1 MGAKGMKKLFSICMI
16 LVFFLIPLGPH
27 VALAEDTKTEEK
39 QEQKGARISEN
50 LFSGYTDGIYKDK
63 YYEIDTYQPKEEDK
77 NVFQKVGGY
86 LFGDDSVG
94 KDLQRMLYTTCQWFA
109 NMAFQLN
116 VILGQ
121 LTIFLV
127 DQALNLDIVD
137 TVADK
142 LGAAMQNIA
151 GIGKGGF
158 LSSGLFPAIIG
169 IACVLSACYA
179 GYIFFI
185 KRQPSKGLS
194 ELVKTVLVI
203 AFIVTYIG
211 NASTILKSANT
222 ISSEISVI
230 VLAKATGTVAGDPG
244 RSKADAIF
252 SVKKQI
258 WDLLVERPYLF
269 LQYGEDSKEK
279 LGTKRVDELLATAPG
294 KDRESKVQE
303 EIKKGNQM
311 MIVTSVGERLV
322 FTVMYYVVNTF
333 AGVPVIAFCLLIV
346 AFQLWFLVMSII
358 SPIVMAVALL
368 PGHRRV
374 IESWASQWIRPL
386 ALKIF
391 MSVMLVI
398 IFTVAELLYVL
409 PEAGVAGYVSTMI
422 FQILVFVLCYI
433 FRGNIVAAFSR
444 ARGVYETVTNI
455 SLMTENFVDKGKEY
469 AGNTMSYIGDKMGA
483 HFNSAAELAA
493 AGGQLENAGTDDEK
507 TKANPLVQANIPN
520 DLPNNQTE
528 QEKEEN
534 QKKGNLISLQDRD
547 KDGNSPQQEE
557 EGKEQTTPGEEE
569 APMQQDLISLDKEAL
584 EQEMEAQQ
592 EGTEVEESEMD
603 VQPELVSLEDEE
615 IPTGE
620 EIPADIEGY
629 EEIQPEV
636 PEQEVPLEDI
646 PTDIEVY
653 EEVQPEVPEQEVPL
667 EEVSS
672 DMEAYEEIQTEV
684 PEQEIPLEEVSSD
697 MEAYEEIQTEVP
709 TQELP
714 LEEMSPD
721 HETFEEIP
729 SDIPQQDIPTEEI
742 PMDISREEIQ
752 PEQDIS
758 TNIPQQEISTPIETE
773 ANEPLIPDTIRA
785 DVNEEGVI
793 VPHTP
798 ETTSADIPDAIPTEV
813 NEAGQIV
820 AKKPDIDVE
829 STVQVSNSSGSF
841 IPTESISTSDLAQ
854 VNEKE
859 VSTNEPIQ
867 ENAETIDTPDIQYG
881 AVAAGS
887 ENWMPSTDPQNLDNL
902 DDLDPLKK
910 DE

>member
-1 MGAKGMKKLFSICMI
+1 MKKLFSICMI
-16 LVFFLIPLGPH
+16 LVFFLLPLGPQ
-27 VALAEDTKTEEK
+27 VALAEDTKKEEK

-63 YYEIDTYQPKEEDK
+63 YYEIDTYQPKDDEK

-194 ELVKTVLVI
+194 ELVKTVFVI

-222 ISSEISVI
+222 ISSEISVT

-279 LGTKRVDELLATAPG
+279 LGAKRVDELLAKAPG
-294 KDRESKVQE
+294 KDRENKVQDE
-303 EIKKGNQM
+303 VKNGNQM
-311 MIVTSVGERLV
+311 MVISSVGERLV

-333 AGVPVIAFCLLIV
+333 AGVPVIAFGLLIV

-422 FQILVFVLCYI
+422 FQILVFVLCYL

-469 AGNTMSYIGDKMGA
+469 AGNTMSYIGDKMGM
-483 HFNSAAELAA
+483 HFNNAAELAA

-534 QKKGNLISLQDRD
+534 QKKGKLISLQDRN
-547 KDGNSPQQEE
+547 KQGNLPQQEE
-557 EGKEQTTPGEEE
+557 EGKEQTIPGEEE

-584 EQEMEAQQ
+584 EQEVEGHQ

-603 VQPELVSLEDEE
+603 VQPELVSLENEE

-620 EIPADIEGY
+620 EMPADIEGY

-636 PEQEVPLEDI
+636 PEQEI

-667 EEVSS
+667 EEVSTN
-672 DMEAYEEIQTEV
+672 MEAYEEIQTEAL
-684 PEQEIPLEEVSSD
+684 EQEIPLEEVSSD
-697 MEAYEEIQTEVP
+697 MEAYEEIQPEVP
-709 TQELP
+709 TQEIP
-714 LEEMSPD
+714 LEEVSPD

-752 PEQDIS
+752 PEQETS
-758 TNIPQQEISTPIETE
+758 THIPQQEISTPIETG

-798 ETTSADIPDAIPTEV
+798 ETTSANIPDAIPAEV
-813 NEAGQIV
+813 NESGEIV
-820 AKKPDIDVE
+820 AK
-829 STVQVSNSSGSF
+829 
-841 IPTESISTSDLAQ
+841 
-854 VNEKE
+854 
-859 VSTNEPIQ
+859 
-867 ENAETIDTPDIQYG
+867 
-881 AVAAGS
+881 
-887 ENWMPSTDPQNLDNL
+887 NLI
-902 DDLDPLKK
+902 
-910 DE
+910 

>member
-1 MGAKGMKKLFSICMI
+1 MKKLFSICMI
-16 LVFFLIPLGPH
+16 LAFFLLPLGPY

-94 KDLQRMLYTTCQWFA
+94 KDLQRMLYTTCQWLA

-211 NASTILKSANT
+211 NAGTILKSANT
-222 ISSEISVI
+222 ISSEISVT

-279 LGTKRVDELLATAPG
+279 LGAKRVDELLAKAPG
-294 KDRESKVQE
+294 EDRIKIVQKEVKDQ
-303 EIKKGNQM
+303 GNQM
-311 MIVTSVGERLV
+311 MVISSVGERLV

-422 FQILVFVLCYI
+422 FQILVFVLCYL
-433 FRGNIVAAFSR
+433 FRDNIAAAFKR
-444 ARGVYETVTNI
+444 VKGVYKTVTDI
-455 SLMTENFVDKGKEY
+455 TLMTENVVDKGKEY
-469 AGNTMSYIGDKMGA
+469 AGNTISYIGDKMGA

-507 TKANPLVQANIPN
+507 TKANPLIQANIPN
-520 DLPNNQTE
+520 ELPNNQTE

-534 QKKGNLISLQDRD
+534 KKKGKLISLQDRD
-547 KDGNSPQQEE
+547 KEGDLPQQEE
-557 EGKEQTTPGEEE
+557 EGKEQTPGEEE

-584 EQEMEAQQ
+584 EQEMEEQQ
-592 EGTEVEESEMD
+592 EGTEVEESEME

-636 PEQEVPLEDI
+636 PEQEVPLEEV
-646 PTDIEVY
+646 PTDI
-653 EEVQPEVPEQEVPL
+653 
-667 EEVSS
+667 
-672 DMEAYEEIQTEV
+672 EAYEEIQTEV
-684 PEQEIPLEEVSSD
+684 PEQEMPLEEVSSD

-714 LEEMSPD
+714 LEEVSSD

-752 PEQDIS
+752 PEQETS

-798 ETTSADIPDAIPTEV
+798 ETTSADIPDAIPAEV
-813 NEAGQIV
+813 NEAGEIV
-820 AKKPDIDVE
+820 AKNPDIDVE
-829 STVQVSNSSGSF
+829 STVQNTNSSDSF
-841 IPTESISTSDLAQ
+841 IPTEPISSDLTP

-859 VSTNEPIQ
+859 VSKNEPIQ
-867 ENAETIDTPDIQYG
+867 EKAETIDTSDIQYG

-902 DDLDPLKK
+902 DDLEPPKK

>member
-1 MGAKGMKKLFSICMI
+1 MKKLFSICMI
-16 LVFFLIPLGPH
+16 LVFFLLPLGPH
-27 VALAEDTKTEEK
+27 VALAEDTKKEEK

-63 YYEIDTYQPKEEDK
+63 YYEIDTYQPKEDDK

-94 KDLQRMLYTTCQWFA
+94 KDLQRMLYTTCQWFG

-169 IACVLSACYA
+169 ITCVLSACYA

-194 ELVKTVLVI
+194 ELVKTVFVI

-222 ISSEISVI
+222 ISSEISVT

-279 LGTKRVDELLATAPG
+279 IGTKRVDGLLAKAPG
-294 KDRESKVQE
+294 KDRDDLVRKEVTDD
-303 EIKKGNQM
+303 GNQM
-311 MIVTSVGERLV
+311 MVISSVGERLV

-422 FQILVFVLCYI
+422 FQILVFVLCYL
-433 FRGNIVAAFSR
+433 FRDNITAAFKR
-444 ARGVYETVTNI
+444 VKGVYETVTNI
-455 SLMTENFVDKGKEY
+455 SLMTENVVDKGKEY

-493 AGGQLENAGTDDEK
+493 AGGQLENTGTDDEK
-507 TKANPLVQANIPN
+507 TKANPLIQANIPN
-520 DLPNNQTE
+520 ELPSNQTE

-534 QKKGNLISLQDRD
+534 KKKGKLISLQDHD
-547 KDGNSPQQEE
+547 KEGNLPQQEE
-557 EGKEQTTPGEEE
+557 EGKEQPTPGEEE

-584 EQEMEAQQ
+584 EHEVEGQQQ

-615 IPTGE
+615 IPTE
-620 EIPADIEGY
+620 EGMPVGIEGY
-629 EEIQPEV
+629 EEIQ
-636 PEQEVPLEDI
+636 
-646 PTDIEVY
+646 T
-653 EEVQPEVPEQEVPL
+653 EVPEQEVPL
-667 EEVSS
+667 EEVST
-672 DMEAYEEIQTEV
+672 DI
-684 PEQEIPLEEVSSD
+684 
-697 MEAYEEIQTEVP
+697 EAYEEIQTEVP
-709 TQELP
+709 TQVPTQELP
-714 LEEMSPD
+714 LEEVSPD

-752 PEQDIS
+752 PEQETS
-758 TNIPQQEISTPIETE
+758 THIPQQEISTPIETE

-793 VPHTP
+793 VPHTT
-798 ETTSADIPDAIPTEV
+798 ETTSADIPDAIPAEV
-813 NEAGQIV
+813 NECGEIV
-820 AKKPDIDVE
+820 AKKSDIDVE
-829 STVQVSNSSGSF
+829 STTQVINSSDSF
-841 IPTESISTSDLAQ
+841 IPTESISPTDLTR
-854 VNEKE
+854 VSEKE
-859 VSTNEPIQ
+859 VSKNESIQ
-867 ENAETIDTPDIQYG
+867 GEAETIDTPDIQYG

-902 DDLDPLKK
+902 DDLEPPKK

>member
-1 MGAKGMKKLFSICMI
+1 MKKLFSICMI
-16 LVFFLIPLGPH
+16 LVFFLLPLGPH

-94 KDLQRMLYTTCQWFA
+94 KDLQRMLYTTCQWLA

-158 LSSGLFPAIIG
+158 SSSGLFPAIIG

-211 NASTILKSANT
+211 NAGAILKSANT
-222 ISSEISVI
+222 ISSEISVT

-279 LGTKRVDELLATAPG
+279 LGAKRVDELLATAPG

-422 FQILVFVLCYI
+422 FQILVFVLCYL

-493 AGGQLENAGTDDEK
+493 AGGQLENAGTDDGK
-507 TKANPLVQANIPN
+507 TKAHPLVQANIPN

-534 QKKGNLISLQDRD
+534 KKKGNLISLQDRD
-547 KDGNSPQQEE
+547 KEGNLPQQEE
-557 EGKEQTTPGEEE
+557 EGKEQTIPSEEE

-584 EQEMEAQQ
+584 EQEMEGQQ

-603 VQPELVSLEDEE
+603 VQPELVSLENEE

-620 EIPADIEGY
+620 EMPADIEAY
-629 EEIQPEV
+629 EEIQTEV
-636 PEQEVPLEDI
+636 PEQEVLLEDI

-667 EEVSS
+667 EEVST

-709 TQELP
+709 TQE
-714 LEEMSPD
+714 
-721 HETFEEIP
+721 
-729 SDIPQQDIPTEEI
+729 I

-752 PEQDIS
+752 PEQETS
-758 TNIPQQEISTPIETE
+758 THIPQQEISTPIETE

-798 ETTSADIPDAIPTEV
+798 ETTSADIPDAIPAKV
-813 NEAGQIV
+813 NEAGEIV
-820 AKKPDIDVE
+820 AKNTHIDVE
-829 STVQVSNSSGSF
+829 STVQKTNSSDSF
-841 IPTESISTSDLAQ
+841 IPTESVSSSDLTR

-859 VSTNEPIQ
+859 MSKNEPIQ
-867 ENAETIDTPDIQYG
+867 GEAETIDTPDIQYG

-902 DDLDPLKK
+902 DDLETPKK

>member
-1 MGAKGMKKLFSICMI
+1 MKKLFSICMI
-16 LVFFLIPLGPH
+16 LVFFLLPLGPQ
-27 VALAEDTKTEEK
+27 VALAEDTKKEEK

-63 YYEIDTYQPKEEDK
+63 YYEIDTYQPKDDEK
-77 NVFQKVGGY
+77 NVFQKIGGY

-194 ELVKTVLVI
+194 ELVKTVFVI

-211 NASTILKSANT
+211 NAGTILKSANT
-222 ISSEISVI
+222 ISSEISVT

-279 LGTKRVDELLATAPG
+279 LGAKRVDELLAKAPG
-294 KDRESKVQE
+294 KDRENKVQDE
-303 EIKKGNQM
+303 VKNGNQM
-311 MIVTSVGERLV
+311 MVISSVGERLV

-422 FQILVFVLCYI
+422 FQILVFVLCYL
-433 FRGNIVAAFSR
+433 FRDNIAAAFKR
-444 ARGVYETVTNI
+444 VKGVYKTVTDI
-455 SLMTENFVDKGKEY
+455 TLMTENVVDKGKEY
-469 AGNTMSYIGDKMGA
+469 AGNTISYIGDKMGA

-493 AGGQLENAGTDDEK
+493 AGGQLENTGTDDEK
-507 TKANPLVQANIPN
+507 TKANPLIQANIPN
-520 DLPNNQTE
+520 ELPNNQTD

-534 QKKGNLISLQDRD
+534 KKKGKLISLQDRD
-547 KDGNSPQQEE
+547 KEGNLPQQEE
-557 EGKEQTTPGEEE
+557 EGKEQPTPGEEE

-584 EQEMEAQQ
+584 EQEVEGQQ
-592 EGTEVEESEMD
+592 EGTEVEESEME
-603 VQPELVSLEDEE
+603 VQPEMVSLEDEE

-620 EIPADIEGY
+620 EMPTDIEGY
-629 EEIQPEV
+629 EEIQ
-636 PEQEVPLEDI
+636 
-646 PTDIEVY
+646 T
-653 EEVQPEVPEQEVPL
+653 EVPEQEVPL
-667 EEVSS
+667 EEVPTGIEAYEEIQTEVPEQEVPLEEVPT
-672 DMEAYEEIQTEV
+672 DIEAYEEIQTEV
-684 PEQEIPLEEVSSD
+684 PEQEIPLEEVSSE

-709 TQELP
+709 TQEPP
-714 LEEMSPD
+714 LEEVSTD
-721 HETFEEIP
+721 HEAHEEIP

-742 PMDISREEIQ
+742 Q
-752 PEQDIS
+752 PEQETS
-758 TNIPQQEISTPIETE
+758 THIPQQEISTPIETE

-793 VPHTP
+793 VPHTT
-798 ETTSADIPDAIPTEV
+798 ETTSADIPDAIPAEV
-813 NEAGQIV
+813 NESGEIF
-820 AKKPDIDVE
+820 AKKSDIDVE
-829 STVQVSNSSGSF
+829 STTQVINSSDSF
-841 IPTESISTSDLAQ
+841 IPTESISPTDLTR
-854 VNEKE
+854 VSEKE
-859 VSTNEPIQ
+859 VSKNESIQ
-867 ENAETIDTPDIQYG
+867 GEAETIDTPDIQYG
-881 AVAAGS
+881 DVAAGS

-902 DDLDPLKK
+902 DDLEPQKK

>member
-1 MGAKGMKKLFSICMI
+1 MKKLFSICMI
-16 LVFFLIPLGPH
+16 LVFFLLPLGPH
-27 VALAEDTKTEEK
+27 VALAEDTKKEEK

-63 YYEIDTYQPKEEDK
+63 YYEIDTYQPKEDDK

-94 KDLQRMLYTTCQWFA
+94 KDLQRMLYTTCQWFG

-137 TVADK
+137 SVADK

-194 ELVKTVLVI
+194 ELVKTVFVI

-222 ISSEISVI
+222 ISSEISVT

-279 LGTKRVDELLATAPG
+279 IGTKRVDGLLAKAPG
-294 KDRESKVQE
+294 KDRDDLVRKEVTDD
-303 EIKKGNQM
+303 GNQM
-311 MIVTSVGERLV
+311 MVISSVGERLV

-422 FQILVFVLCYI
+422 FQILVFVLCYL

-483 HFNSAAELAA
+483 HFNNAAELAA

-534 QKKGNLISLQDRD
+534 QKKGKLISLQDRD
-547 KDGNSPQQEE
+547 KEGNLPQQEE
-557 EGKEQTTPGEEE
+557 EGKEQTLPGEEE

-584 EQEMEAQQ
+584 EQEVEGQQ
-592 EGTEVEESEMD
+592 EGTEVEESEME
-603 VQPELVSLEDEE
+603 VQPELVSLQDEE

-620 EIPADIEGY
+620 EMPTDIEGY

-636 PEQEVPLEDI
+636 PEQEVPLEEI
-646 PTDIEVY
+646 PTDIEVH
-653 EEVQPEVPEQEVPL
+653 EDVQQEVPL
-667 EEVSS
+667 EEVST
-672 DMEAYEEIQTEV
+672 DMEAYEEIQTEA

-697 MEAYEEIQTEVP
+697 MEAYEEIQAKVP

-714 LEEMSPD
+714 LEEVSPD

-742 PMDISREEIQ
+742 Q
-752 PEQDIS
+752 PEQETS
-758 TNIPQQEISTPIETE
+758 THIPQQEISTPVETE
-773 ANEPLIPDTIRA
+773 SNEPLIPDTIRA

-798 ETTSADIPDAIPTEV
+798 ETTSADIPDAIPAEV
-813 NEAGQIV
+813 TEAGEIV
-820 AKKPDIDVE
+820 AKKPNIDVE
-829 STVQVSNSSGSF
+829 STVQGINSSDSF
-841 IPTESISTSDLAQ
+841 IPTESISPTDLTR

-859 VSTNEPIQ
+859 VSKNEPIQ
-867 ENAETIDTPDIQYG
+867 GEAETIDTPDIQYG

-902 DDLDPLKK
+902 DDLEPPKK

>member
-1 MGAKGMKKLFSICMI
+1 MKKLFSICMI
-16 LVFFLIPLGPH
+16 LVFFLLPLGPH

-63 YYEIDTYQPKEEDK
+63 YYEIDTYQPKEDEK

-109 NMAFQLN
+109 NMAFQLS
-116 VILGQ
+116 VILSQ

-137 TVADK
+137 AVADK

-158 LSSGLFPAIIG
+158 LSSGLFPAIIS

-222 ISSEISVI
+222 ISSEISVT

-279 LGTKRVDELLATAPG
+279 LGAQRVDELLAKPTG
-294 KDRESKVQE
+294 KDRDDLVQKE
-303 EIKKGNQM
+303 VKKGNQM
-311 MIVTSVGERLV
+311 MVISSVGERLV
-322 FTVMYYVVNTF
+322 FTIMYYVVNTF

-422 FQILVFVLCYI
+422 FQILVFVLCYL
-433 FRGNIVAAFSR
+433 FRDNITAAFKR
-444 ARGVYETVTNI
+444 VKGVYETVTNI

-469 AGNTMSYIGDKMGA
+469 AGNTMSYIGEKMGA

-493 AGGQLENAGTDDEK
+493 AGGQLENTGTGDEK
-507 TKANPLVQANIPN
+507 TKANPLIQANIPN
-520 DLPNNQTE
+520 ELPNNQTE

-534 QKKGNLISLQDRD
+534 KKKGKLISLQDRD
-547 KDGNSPQQEE
+547 KEGNLPQQEE
-557 EGKEQTTPGEEE
+557 EGKEQTPPGEEE
-569 APMQQDLISLDKEAL
+569 VPLQQDLISLDKEAL
-584 EQEMEAQQ
+584 EQEMEGQQ
-592 EGTEVEESEMD
+592 EGTEVEESEME
-603 VQPELVSLEDEE
+603 VQPELVSLQDEE

-620 EIPADIEGY
+620 EVPTDIEGY
-629 EEIQPEV
+629 EEIQ
-636 PEQEVPLEDI
+636 
-646 PTDIEVY
+646 T
-653 EEVQPEVPEQEVPL
+653 EVPEQEVPL
-667 EEVSS
+667 EEVPTDIEAYQEIQTEVPEQEVPLEEIST

-684 PEQEIPLEEVSSD
+684 PEQEMPLDEVSSD

-714 LEEMSPD
+714 LKEVSPD

-752 PEQDIS
+752 PEQETS
-758 TNIPQQEISTPIETE
+758 THIPQQEITTPIETE
-773 ANEPLIPDTIRA
+773 ANDPLIPDTIRA
-785 DVNEEGVI
+785 
-793 VPHTP
+793 
-798 ETTSADIPDAIPTEV
+798 EV
-813 NEAGQIV
+813 TEAGEIV
-820 AKKPDIDVE
+820 AKKSDIDVE
-829 STVQVSNSSGSF
+829 STVQATNSSDAF
-841 IPTESISTSDLAQ
+841 IPTESIPSSDLTR
-854 VNEKE
+854 VNQKE
-859 VSTNEPIQ
+859 VSKNELIQ
-867 ENAETIDTPDIQYG
+867 GEAGTIDTPDLQYG

-902 DDLDPLKK
+902 DDLEPPKK

>member
-1 MGAKGMKKLFSICMI
+1 MKKLFSICMI
-16 LVFFLIPLGPH
+16 LVFFLLPLGSH
-27 VALAEDTKTEEK
+27 VALAEDTKKEEK

-137 TVADK
+137 AVADK

-151 GIGKGGF
+151 GIEKGGF

-222 ISSEISVI
+222 ISSEISVT

-279 LGTKRVDELLATAPG
+279 LGAKRVDELLAKAPG
-294 KDRESKVQE
+294 EDRVKIVQKEVKDQ
-303 EIKKGNQM
+303 GNQM
-311 MIVTSVGERLV
+311 MVISSVGERLV
-322 FTVMYYVVNTF
+322 FTIMYYVVNTF

-398 IFTVAELLYVL
+398 IFTIAELLYVL

-433 FRGNIVAAFSR
+433 FRGNIVAAFSKV
-444 ARGVYETVTNI
+444 RGVYETVTNI

-507 TKANPLVQANIPN
+507 AKANPLVQANIPN
-520 DLPNNQTE
+520 DLPNNQAE

-547 KDGNSPQQEE
+547 KDGNLPQQGE
-557 EGKEQTTPGEEE
+557 EGKEQTLPGEEE
-569 APMQQDLISLDKEAL
+569 APVQQDLISLDKEAL
-584 EQEMEAQQ
+584 EQEMEGQQ
-592 EGTEVEESEMD
+592 EGTEVEESEIE

-620 EIPADIEGY
+620 ETQAG
-629 EEIQPEV
+629 
-636 PEQEVPLEDI
+636 
-646 PTDIEVY
+646 
-653 EEVQPEVPEQEVPL
+653 
-667 EEVSS
+667 
-672 DMEAYEEIQTEV
+672 MEAYEEIQTEV
-684 PEQEIPLEEVSSD
+684 PEQEVPL
-697 MEAYEEIQTEVP
+697 
-709 TQELP
+709 
-714 LEEMSPD
+714 
-721 HETFEEIP
+721 EEIP
-729 SDIPQQDIPTEEI
+729 SDISQQEIQTEEI
-742 PMDISREEIQ
+742 PSDIS
-752 PEQDIS
+752 
-758 TNIPQQEISTPIETE
+758 QQEIQTEEIPSDISQQEIQTEEIPFDISQQEIQTEEIPSNISQKEISAPIETE
-773 ANEPLIPDTIRA
+773 ANEPLIPGTIRA
-785 DVNEEGVI
+785 DISEEGVI
-793 VPHTP
+793 VTRKT
-798 ETTSADIPDAIPTEV
+798 ETSSSISNADIPDAISAEV
-813 NEAGQIV
+813 NETGQIV
-820 AKKPDIDVE
+820 AKNSDIDVE
-829 STVQVSNSSGSF
+829 STVQVSNSSDSF
-841 IPTESISTSDLAQ
+841 IRTESVTTSDLAQ

-859 VSTNEPIQ
+859 VSKNELIQ
-867 ENAETIDTPDIQYG
+867 EKAVTIDTPDIQYG
-881 AVAAGS
+881 TVAVGS
-887 ENWMPSTDPQNLDNL
+887 ENWIPPSDPQNLDNL
-902 DDLDPLKK
+902 DGLESAKK
-910 DE
+910 GE

>member
-1 MGAKGMKKLFSICMI
+1 
-16 LVFFLIPLGPH
+16 
-27 VALAEDTKTEEK
+27 
-39 QEQKGARISEN
+39 R
-50 LFSGYTDGIYKDK
+50 
-63 YYEIDTYQPKEEDK
+63 
-77 NVFQKVGGY
+77 
-86 LFGDDSVG
+86 
-94 KDLQRMLYTTCQWFA
+94 
-109 NMAFQLN
+109 
-116 VILGQ
+116 
-121 LTIFLV
+121 
-127 DQALNLDIVD
+127 
-137 TVADK
+137 
-142 LGAAMQNIA
+142 
-151 GIGKGGF
+151 
-158 LSSGLFPAIIG
+158 
-169 IACVLSACYA
+169 
-179 GYIFFI
+179 
-185 KRQPSKGLS
+185 
-194 ELVKTVLVI
+194 
-203 AFIVTYIG
+203 
-211 NASTILKSANT
+211 
-222 ISSEISVI
+222 
-230 VLAKATGTVAGDPG
+230 
-244 RSKADAIF
+244 
-252 SVKKQI
+252 
-258 WDLLVERPYLF
+258 
-269 LQYGEDSKEK
+269 
-279 LGTKRVDELLATAPG
+279 
-294 KDRESKVQE
+294 
-303 EIKKGNQM
+303 
-311 MIVTSVGERLV
+311 V

-422 FQILVFVLCYI
+422 FQILVFVLCYL

-520 DLPNNQTE
+520 DLPNNQTD

-547 KDGNSPQQEE
+547 KNGDLPQQEE
-557 EGKEQTTPGEEE
+557 EGKEQTIPGEEE

-584 EQEMEAQQ
+584 EQEMEEQQ
-592 EGTEVEESEMD
+592 EGTEVEESEME

-620 EIPADIEGY
+620 EMPADIEGY
-629 EEIQPEV
+629 EEVQPEV

-667 EEVSS
+667 EEVST

-714 LEEMSPD
+714 LEEVSPD
-721 HETFEEIP
+721 HETYEEIP

-752 PEQDIS
+752 PEQETS
-758 TNIPQQEISTPIETE
+758 THIPQQEISTPIETE

-798 ETTSADIPDAIPTEV
+798 ETTSADIPDAISAKV
-813 NEAGQIV
+813 NESGEIV
-820 AKKPDIDVE
+820 AKKPNIDVE
-829 STVQVSNSSGSF
+829 STVQETNSSDSF
-841 IPTESISTSDLAQ
+841 IPTESISPTDLTR

-859 VSTNEPIQ
+859 VSKNEPIQ
-867 ENAETIDTPDIQYG
+867 GEVETIDTPDIQYG

-887 ENWMPSTDPQNLDNL
+887 ENWMPSTDPQNLD
-902 DDLDPLKK
+902 
-910 DE
+910 

>member
-1 MGAKGMKKLFSICMI
+1 MKKLFSICMI
-16 LVFFLIPLGPH
+16 LVFFLLPLGPH
-27 VALAEDTKTEEK
+27 MALAEDQKTEEK

-63 YYEIDTYQPKEEDK
+63 YYEIDTYQPKEDEK

-194 ELVKTVLVI
+194 ELVKTVFVI

-211 NASTILKSANT
+211 NAGTILKSANT
-222 ISSEISVI
+222 ISSEISVT

-279 LGTKRVDELLATAPG
+279 LGAKRVDELLATPIG
-294 KDRESKVQE
+294 KDRDEK
-303 EIKKGNQM
+303 IKKEVKDGNQM
-311 MIVTSVGERLV
+311 MVISSVGERLV

-422 FQILVFVLCYI
+422 FQILVFVLCYL

-469 AGNTMSYIGDKMGA
+469 AGNTMSYIGDKMGM
-483 HFNSAAELAA
+483 HFNNAAELAA

-520 DLPNNQTE
+520 DLPNNQME

-534 QKKGNLISLQDRD
+534 QKKGKLISLQDRD
-547 KDGNSPQQEE
+547 KQGNLPQQEE
-557 EGKEQTTPGEEE
+557 EGKEQTVPGEEE

-584 EQEMEAQQ
+584 EQEVEGQQ

-603 VQPELVSLEDEE
+603 VQPELVSLENEE

-629 EEIQPEV
+629 EE
-636 PEQEVPLEDI
+636 L
-646 PTDIEVY
+646 
-653 EEVQPEVPEQEVPL
+653 QPEVPEQEVPL
-667 EEVSS
+667 EEVST

-714 LEEMSPD
+714 LEEVSTD
-721 HETFEEIP
+721 HEAHEEIP

-752 PEQDIS
+752 PEQENS
-758 TNIPQQEISTPIETE
+758 THIPQQEISTPIETE
-773 ANEPLIPDTIRA
+773 SNEPLIPDTIRA

-798 ETTSADIPDAIPTEV
+798 ETTSADIPDAIPAEV
-813 NEAGQIV
+813 NKSGEIV
-820 AKKPDIDVE
+820 AKKPNIDVE
-829 STVQVSNSSGSF
+829 STVQETNSSNSF
-841 IPTESISTSDLAQ
+841 IPTESISPTDLTR

-859 VSTNEPIQ
+859 VSKNETIQ
-867 ENAETIDTPDIQYG
+867 GEAETIDTPDIQYG

-902 DDLDPLKK
+902 DDLEPPKK

>member
-1 MGAKGMKKLFSICMI
+1 MKKLFSICMI
-16 LVFFLIPLGPH
+16 LAFFLLPLGSH

-158 LSSGLFPAIIG
+158 SSSGLFPAIIG

-211 NASTILKSANT
+211 NAGTILKSANT
-222 ISSEISVI
+222 ISSEISVT

-244 RSKADAIF
+244 RSKVDAIF

-279 LGTKRVDELLATAPG
+279 LGAKRVDELLAKAPG
-294 KDRESKVQE
+294 EDRIKIVQKEVKDQ
-303 EIKKGNQM
+303 GNQM
-311 MIVTSVGERLV
+311 MVISSVGERLV

-469 AGNTMSYIGDKMGA
+469 AGNTMSYIGDKMGM
-483 HFNSAAELAA
+483 HFNNAAELAA
-493 AGGQLENAGTDDEK
+493 AGGQLENAGTGGEK
-507 TKANPLVQANIPN
+507 KKANPLVQANIPN

-534 QKKGNLISLQDRD
+534 KKKGKLISLQDRD
-547 KDGNSPQQEE
+547 KEGNLPQQEE
-557 EGKEQTTPGEEE
+557 EGKEQTIPGEEE

-584 EQEMEAQQ
+584 EQEVEGQQ

-603 VQPELVSLEDEE
+603 VQPELVSLENEE
-615 IPTGE
+615 IPTVE

-629 EEIQPEV
+629 EEIQPE
-636 PEQEVPLEDI
+636 L
-646 PTDIEVY
+646 
-653 EEVQPEVPEQEVPL
+653 PEQEVPL
-667 EEVSS
+667 EEVPT
-672 DMEAYEEIQTEV
+672 DMEAYEEIQPESL
-684 PEQEIPLEEVSSD
+684 EQEIPLEEVSSD
-697 MEAYEEIQTEVP
+697 MEAYEEIQIEVP

-714 LEEMSPD
+714 LEEVSTD
-721 HETFEEIP
+721 HEAYEEIP

-742 PMDISREEIQ
+742 PIDISREEIQ
-752 PEQDIS
+752 PEQETS
-758 TNIPQQEISTPIETE
+758 THIPQQEIPTPIETE
-773 ANEPLIPDTIRA
+773 ANDPLIPDTIRA

-798 ETTSADIPDAIPTEV
+798 ETTSADIPDAIPAEV
-813 NEAGQIV
+813 NESGEIV
-820 AKKPDIDVE
+820 AKKPNIDVE
-829 STVQVSNSSGSF
+829 STVQEINSSDSF
-841 IPTESISTSDLAQ
+841 IPTESISPTDLTR

-859 VSTNEPIQ
+859 VSKNEPIQ
-867 ENAETIDTPDIQYG
+867 GEAETIDTPDIQYG

-902 DDLDPLKK
+902 DDLEPQKR
-910 DE
+910 

>member
-1 MGAKGMKKLFSICMI
+1 MKKLFSICMI
-16 LVFFLIPLGPH
+16 LVFFLLPLGSH
-27 VALAEDTKTEEK
+27 VALAEDQKTEEK

-94 KDLQRMLYTTCQWFA
+94 KDLQRMLYTTCQWLA

-194 ELVKTVLVI
+194 ELVKTVFVI

-211 NASTILKSANT
+211 NAGTILKSANT
-222 ISSEISVI
+222 ISSEISVT

-279 LGTKRVDELLATAPG
+279 LGAKRVDELLATAPG

-303 EIKKGNQM
+303 EIKRGNQM

-422 FQILVFVLCYI
+422 FQILVFVLCYL

-469 AGNTMSYIGDKMGA
+469 AGNTMSYIGDKMGM
-483 HFNSAAELAA
+483 HFNNAAELAA

-534 QKKGNLISLQDRD
+534 QKKGKLISLQDRD
-547 KDGNSPQQEE
+547 KEGNLPQQEE
-557 EGKEQTTPGEEE
+557 EGKEQPTPGEEE
-569 APMQQDLISLDKEAL
+569 ASMQQDLISLDKEAL
-584 EQEMEAQQ
+584 EQEVEGQQ
-592 EGTEVEESEMD
+592 EGTEVEESEME
-603 VQPELVSLEDEE
+603 VQPELVSLQDEE

-620 EIPADIEGY
+620 EMPTDIEGY
-629 EEIQPEV
+629 EEIQPEI

-667 EEVSS
+667 EEVST
-672 DMEAYEEIQTEV
+672 DMDAYEEIQTEV

-697 MEAYEEIQTEVP
+697 MEAYEEIQPEVP

-714 LEEMSPD
+714 LEEVSPD

-752 PEQDIS
+752 PEQENS
-758 TNIPQQEISTPIETE
+758 THIPQQEISTPIETE

-798 ETTSADIPDAIPTEV
+798 ETTSADIPDAIPAEV
-813 NEAGQIV
+813 TEAGEIV
-820 AKKPDIDVE
+820 AKTPNIDVE
-829 STVQVSNSSGSF
+829 STIQVINSSDSF
-841 IPTESISTSDLAQ
+841 IPTEPISSDLAP

-859 VSTNEPIQ
+859 VSKNEPIQ
-867 ENAETIDTPDIQYG
+867 EKAETIDTLDIQYG

-902 DDLDPLKK
+902 DDLEPPKK

>member
-1 MGAKGMKKLFSICMI
+1 MKKLFSICMI
-16 LVFFLIPLGPH
+16 LAFFLLPLGSH

-158 LSSGLFPAIIG
+158 SSSGLFPAIIG

-211 NASTILKSANT
+211 NAGTILKSANT
-222 ISSEISVI
+222 ISSEISVT

-244 RSKADAIF
+244 RSKVDAIF

-279 LGTKRVDELLATAPG
+279 LGAKRVDELLAKAPG
-294 KDRESKVQE
+294 EDRIKIVQKEVKDQ
-303 EIKKGNQM
+303 GNQM
-311 MIVTSVGERLV
+311 MVISSVGERLV

-469 AGNTMSYIGDKMGA
+469 AGNTMSYIGDKMGM
-483 HFNSAAELAA
+483 HFNNAAELAA
-493 AGGQLENAGTDDEK
+493 AGGQLENAGTDGEK
-507 TKANPLVQANIPN
+507 KKANPLVQANIPN

-534 QKKGNLISLQDRD
+534 KKKGKLISLQDRD
-547 KDGNSPQQEE
+547 KEGNLPQQEE
-557 EGKEQTTPGEEE
+557 EGKEQTIPGEEE

-584 EQEMEAQQ
+584 EQEVEGQQ

-603 VQPELVSLEDEE
+603 VQPELVSLENEE
-615 IPTGE
+615 IPTVE

-629 EEIQPEV
+629 EEIQPE
-636 PEQEVPLEDI
+636 L
-646 PTDIEVY
+646 
-653 EEVQPEVPEQEVPL
+653 PEQEVPL
-667 EEVSS
+667 EEVPT
-672 DMEAYEEIQTEV
+672 DMEAYEEIQPESL
-684 PEQEIPLEEVSSD
+684 EQEIPLEEVSSD
-697 MEAYEEIQTEVP
+697 MEAYEEIQIEVP

-714 LEEMSPD
+714 LEEVSTD
-721 HETFEEIP
+721 HEAYEEIP

-742 PMDISREEIQ
+742 PIDISREEIQ
-752 PEQDIS
+752 PEQETS
-758 TNIPQQEISTPIETE
+758 THIPQQEIPTPIETE
-773 ANEPLIPDTIRA
+773 ANDPLIPDTIRA

-798 ETTSADIPDAIPTEV
+798 ETTSADIPDAIPAEV
-813 NEAGQIV
+813 NESGEIV
-820 AKKPDIDVE
+820 AKKPNIDVE
-829 STVQVSNSSGSF
+829 STVQEINSSDSF
-841 IPTESISTSDLAQ
+841 IPTESISPTDLTR

-859 VSTNEPIQ
+859 VSKNEPIQ
-867 ENAETIDTPDIQYG
+867 GEAETIDTPDIQYG

-902 DDLDPLKK
+902 DDLEPQKK

>member
-1 MGAKGMKKLFSICMI
+1 MKKLFSICMI
-16 LVFFLIPLGPH
+16 LVLFLLPLGSH
-27 VALAEDTKTEEK
+27 VALAEDTKKEEK

-137 TVADK
+137 AVADK

-151 GIGKGGF
+151 GIEKGGF

-211 NASTILKSANT
+211 NASTILKSTNT
-222 ISSEISVI
+222 ISSEISVT

-279 LGTKRVDELLATAPG
+279 LGAKRVDELLAKAPG
-294 KDRESKVQE
+294 EDRVKIVQKEVKDQ
-303 EIKKGNQM
+303 GNQM
-311 MIVTSVGERLV
+311 MVITSVGERLV

-398 IFTVAELLYVL
+398 IFTIAELLYVL

-422 FQILVFVLCYI
+422 FQILVFVLCYL

-520 DLPNNQTE
+520 DLPNNQME
-528 QEKEEN
+528 HEKEEN

-547 KDGNSPQQEE
+547 KDGNLPQQGE
-557 EGKEQTTPGEEE
+557 EGKEQTLPGEEE
-569 APMQQDLISLDKEAL
+569 APVQQDLISLDKEAL
-584 EQEMEAQQ
+584 EQEMEGQQ
-592 EGTEVEESEMD
+592 EGTEVEESEME

-620 EIPADIEGY
+620 ETQAG
-629 EEIQPEV
+629 
-636 PEQEVPLEDI
+636 
-646 PTDIEVY
+646 
-653 EEVQPEVPEQEVPL
+653 
-667 EEVSS
+667 
-672 DMEAYEEIQTEV
+672 MEAYEEIQTEV
-684 PEQEIPLEEVSSD
+684 PEQEVPLDEIPTDIEVHEDVQQEVPEQEMPLEGVPTD

-714 LEEMSPD
+714 LEEVSAD

-752 PEQDIS
+752 SEQDIS
-758 TNIPQQEISTPIETE
+758 TNIPQQEISKQEVSTPIETDV
-773 ANEPLIPDTIRA
+773 NEPLIPDTIRA
-785 DVNEEGVI
+785 DVSEEGVI
-793 VPHTP
+793 VPRTT
-798 ETTSADIPDAIPTEV
+798 ETSSPISNADIPDAISAEV
-813 NEAGQIV
+813 SETGQIV

-829 STVQVSNSSGSF
+829 STVQVSNSSDSF
-841 IPTESISTSDLAQ
+841 IPTESVSTSDLAQ

-859 VSTNEPIQ
+859 VSKSEPIQ
-867 ENAETIDTPDIQYG
+867 EKAVTIDTPDIQYG

-887 ENWMPSTDPQNLDNL
+887 ENWMPSTDPQNLD
-902 DDLDPLKK
+902 DLEPPKK

>member
-1 MGAKGMKKLFSICMI
+1 MKKLFSICMI
-16 LVFFLIPLGPH
+16 LVFFLLPLGSH
-27 VALAEDTKTEEK
+27 VALAEDTKKEEK

-50 LFSGYTDGIYKDK
+50 LFSGYTDGIYKGK
-63 YYEIDTYQPKEEDK
+63 YYEIDTYQPKEDEK
-77 NVFQKVGGY
+77 NVFEKVGGY

-109 NMAFQLN
+109 NMVFQLN

-137 TVADK
+137 AVADK

-151 GIGKGGF
+151 GIEKGGF

-222 ISSEISVI
+222 ISSEISVT

-269 LQYGEDSKEK
+269 LQYGEDSKER
-279 LGTKRVDELLATAPG
+279 LGAKRVDELLAQAPG
-294 KDRESKVQE
+294 KDRENKVQDE
-303 EIKKGNQM
+303 VKNGNQM
-311 MIVTSVGERLV
+311 MVISSVGERLV
-322 FTVMYYVVNTF
+322 FTIMYYVVNTF

-398 IFTVAELLYVL
+398 IFTIAELLYVL

-422 FQILVFVLCYI
+422 FQILVFVLCYL

-469 AGNTMSYIGDKMGA
+469 AGNTMSYIGDKMGM
-483 HFNSAAELAA
+483 HFNNAAELAA

-520 DLPNNQTE
+520 DLPNNQAE

-547 KDGNSPQQEE
+547 KDGNLPQQEE

-584 EQEMEAQQ
+584 EQEMEEQQ
-592 EGTEVEESEMD
+592 EGTEVEESEME

-620 EIPADIEGY
+620 EMPADIEGY
-629 EEIQPEV
+629 EEVQPEV
-636 PEQEVPLEDI
+636 PEQEVPLGDI

-667 EEVSS
+667 EEVST

-714 LEEMSPD
+714 LEEVSPD
-721 HETFEEIP
+721 HETYEEIP

-752 PEQDIS
+752 PEQETS
-758 TNIPQQEISTPIETE
+758 THIPQQEISTPIETE
-773 ANEPLIPDTIRA
+773 SNEPLIPDTIRA

-798 ETTSADIPDAIPTEV
+798 ETTSADIPDAIPAEV
-813 NEAGQIV
+813 NEAGEIV
-820 AKKPDIDVE
+820 AKKPNIDVE
-829 STVQVSNSSGSF
+829 STVQQTYSSDSF
-841 IPTESISTSDLAQ
+841 IPTESISPTDLTR

-859 VSTNEPIQ
+859 VSKNEPIQ
-867 ENAETIDTPDIQYG
+867 GEAETIDTPDIQYG

-902 DDLDPLKK
+902 DDLEPPKK
-910 DE
+910 MSRVLDF

>member
-1 MGAKGMKKLFSICMI
+1 MKKLFSICMI
-16 LVFFLIPLGPH
+16 LVFFLLPLGSH
-27 VALAEDTKTEEK
+27 VALAEDTKKEEK

-194 ELVKTVLVI
+194 ELVKTVFVI

-211 NASTILKSANT
+211 NAGTILKSANT
-222 ISSEISVI
+222 ISSEISVT

-303 EIKKGNQM
+303 EIKRGNQM

-422 FQILVFVLCYI
+422 FQILVFVLCYL
-433 FRGNIVAAFSR
+433 FRDNIAAAFKR
-444 ARGVYETVTNI
+444 VKGVYKTVTDI
-455 SLMTENFVDKGKEY
+455 TLMTENVVDKGKEY
-469 AGNTMSYIGDKMGA
+469 AGNTISYIGDKMGM

-507 TKANPLVQANIPN
+507 TKANPLIQANIPN
-520 DLPNNQTE
+520 ELPSNQTE

-534 QKKGNLISLQDRD
+534 KKKGKLISLQDRD
-547 KDGNSPQQEE
+547 KEGNLPQQEE
-557 EGKEQTTPGEEE
+557 EGKEQATAGEEE
-569 APMQQDLISLDKEAL
+569 APLQQDLISLDKEAL
-584 EQEMEAQQ
+584 EQEVEGQQ

-603 VQPELVSLEDEE
+603 VQPELVSLENEE

-620 EIPADIEGY
+620 EMPADIEAY
-629 EEIQPEV
+629 EEIQ
-636 PEQEVPLEDI
+636 
-646 PTDIEVY
+646 T
-653 EEVQPEVPEQEVPL
+653 EVPEQEVPL
-667 EEVSS
+667 EEVST

-684 PEQEIPLEEVSSD
+684 PEQEMPLEEVSSD

-714 LEEMSPD
+714 LEEVSPN

-752 PEQDIS
+752 PEQETS
-758 TNIPQQEISTPIETE
+758 THIPQQEISTPIETE
-773 ANEPLIPDTIRA
+773 ANEPLISDTIRA
-785 DVNEEGVI
+785 DGSKEGVI
-793 VPHTP
+793 VPRTT
-798 ETTSADIPDAIPTEV
+798 ETGSSISNTDIPDAIPAEV

-820 AKKPDIDVE
+820 AKKPNIDVE
-829 STVQVSNSSGSF
+829 STVQVSNDSDSF
-841 IPTESISTSDLAQ
+841 IPTESVSTSDLAQ

-859 VSTNEPIQ
+859 VSKNEPIQ

-902 DDLDPLKK
+902 DDLEPPKK

>member
-1 MGAKGMKKLFSICMI
+1 MKKLFSICMI
-16 LVFFLIPLGPH
+16 LVFFLLPLGPQ
-27 VALAEDTKTEEK
+27 VALAEDTKKEEK

-63 YYEIDTYQPKEEDK
+63 YYEIDTYQPKDDEK

-194 ELVKTVLVI
+194 ELVKTVFVI

-222 ISSEISVI
+222 ISSEISVT

-279 LGTKRVDELLATAPG
+279 LGAKRVDELLAKAPG
-294 KDRESKVQE
+294 KDRENKVQDE
-303 EIKKGNQM
+303 VKNGNQM
-311 MIVTSVGERLV
+311 MVISSVGERLV

-422 FQILVFVLCYI
+422 FQILVFVLCYL

-469 AGNTMSYIGDKMGA
+469 AGNTMSYIGDKMGM
-483 HFNSAAELAA
+483 HFNNAAELAA
-493 AGGQLENAGTDDEK
+493 AGGQLENEGTDDEK

-520 DLPNNQTE
+520 DLPNNQAE

-534 QKKGNLISLQDRD
+534 QKKGKLISLQDRD
-547 KDGNSPQQEE
+547 KEGNLPQQEE
-557 EGKEQTTPGEEE
+557 EGKEQPTPGEEE

-584 EQEMEAQQ
+584 EQEVEGQQ
-592 EGTEVEESEMD
+592 EGTEVEESEME
-603 VQPELVSLEDEE
+603 VQPELVSLQDEE

-620 EIPADIEGY
+620 EMPTDIEGY

-636 PEQEVPLEDI
+636 PEQEVPLE
-646 PTDIEVY
+646 
-653 EEVQPEVPEQEVPL
+653 
-667 EEVSS
+667 EVSP

-697 MEAYEEIQTEVP
+697 MEAYEEIQPEVP

-714 LEEMSPD
+714 LEEVSPD

-752 PEQDIS
+752 PEQETS
-758 TNIPQQEISTPIETE
+758 THIPQQEISTPIETE
-773 ANEPLIPDTIRA
+773 SNEPLIPDTIRA

-798 ETTSADIPDAIPTEV
+798 ETASADIPDAIPAEV
-813 NEAGQIV
+813 NESGEIV
-820 AKKPDIDVE
+820 AKNPNIDVE
-829 STVQVSNSSGSF
+829 STVQETNSSDSF
-841 IPTESISTSDLAQ
+841 IPTESISPTDLTR

-859 VSTNEPIQ
+859 VSKNEPIQ
-867 ENAETIDTPDIQYG
+867 GEAETIDTPDIQYG

-902 DDLDPLKK
+902 DDLEPPKK

>member
-16 LVFFLIPLGPH
+16 LVFFLLPLGSH
-27 VALAEDTKTEEK
+27 VALAEDTKKEEK

-50 LFSGYTDGIYKDK
+50 LFSGYTDGIYKGK
-63 YYEIDTYQPKEEDK
+63 YYEIDTYQPKEDEK
-77 NVFQKVGGY
+77 NVFEKVGGY

-194 ELVKTVLVI
+194 ELVKTVFVI

-222 ISSEISVI
+222 ISSEISVT

-279 LGTKRVDELLATAPG
+279 LGAKRVDELLAQTPG
-294 KDRESKVQE
+294 KDRENKVQDE
-303 EIKKGNQM
+303 VKNGNQM
-311 MIVTSVGERLV
+311 MVISSVGERLV

-398 IFTVAELLYVL
+398 IFTIAELLYVL

-422 FQILVFVLCYI
+422 FQILVFVLCYL

-469 AGNTMSYIGDKMGA
+469 AGNTMSYIGDKMGM
-483 HFNSAAELAA
+483 HFNNAAELAA
-493 AGGQLENAGTDDEK
+493 AGSQLENAGTDDEK

-520 DLPNNQTE
+520 DLPNNQAE

-547 KDGNSPQQEE
+547 KDGNLPQQEE

-584 EQEMEAQQ
+584 EQEMEEQQ
-592 EGTEVEESEMD
+592 EGTEVEESEME

-620 EIPADIEGY
+620 EMPADIEGY
-629 EEIQPEV
+629 EEVQPEV

-667 EEVSS
+667 EEVST

-714 LEEMSPD
+714 LEEVSPD
-721 HETFEEIP
+721 HETYEEIP

-752 PEQDIS
+752 PEQETS
-758 TNIPQQEISTPIETE
+758 THIPQQEISTPIETE
-773 ANEPLIPDTIRA
+773 SNEPLIPDTIRA

-798 ETTSADIPDAIPTEV
+798 ETTSADIPDAIPAEV
-813 NEAGQIV
+813 NEAGEIV
-820 AKKPDIDVE
+820 AKKPNIDVE
-829 STVQVSNSSGSF
+829 STVQETNSSDSF
-841 IPTESISTSDLAQ
+841 IPTESISPTDLTR

-859 VSTNEPIQ
+859 VSKNEPIQ
-867 ENAETIDTPDIQYG
+867 GEAETIDTPDIQYG

-902 DDLDPLKK
+902 DDLEPQKK

>member
-1 MGAKGMKKLFSICMI
+1 MKKLFSICMI
-16 LVFFLIPLGPH
+16 LVFFLLPLGPH

-63 YYEIDTYQPKEEDK
+63 YYEIDTYQPKEDEK

-211 NASTILKSANT
+211 NAGTILKSANT
-222 ISSEISVI
+222 ISSEISVT

-279 LGTKRVDELLATAPG
+279 LGAKRVDELLATPLG
-294 KDRESKVQE
+294 KDRDEK
-303 EIKKGNQM
+303 IKKEVKDGNQM
-311 MIVTSVGERLV
+311 MVISSVGERLV

-422 FQILVFVLCYI
+422 FQILVFVLCYL

-493 AGGQLENAGTDDEK
+493 AGGQLENAGTDNEK

-534 QKKGNLISLQDRD
+534 KKKGKLISLQDRD
-547 KDGNSPQQEE
+547 KEGNLPQQEE

-584 EQEMEAQQ
+584 EQEMEEQQ
-592 EGTEVEESEMD
+592 EGTEVEESEME

-620 EIPADIEGY
+620 EMPADIEG
-629 EEIQPEV
+629 
-636 PEQEVPLEDI
+636 
-646 PTDIEVY
+646 Y

-667 EEVSS
+667 GDIPPDIEVYEEVQPEVPEREVPLEEVST

-684 PEQEIPLEEVSSD
+684 PEQEMPLEEVSSD

-714 LEEMSPD
+714 LEEVLPD

-752 PEQDIS
+752 PEQETS
-758 TNIPQQEISTPIETE
+758 THIPQQEIPTPIETE
-773 ANEPLIPDTIRA
+773 ANDPLIPDTIRA

-798 ETTSADIPDAIPTEV
+798 ETTSADIPDAIPAEV
-813 NEAGQIV
+813 NESGEIV
-820 AKKPDIDVE
+820 AKKPNIDVE
-829 STVQVSNSSGSF
+829 STVQEINSSDSF
-841 IPTESISTSDLAQ
+841 IPTESISPTDLTR

-859 VSTNEPIQ
+859 VSKNEPIQ
-867 ENAETIDTPDIQYG
+867 GEAETIDTPDIQYG

-902 DDLDPLKK
+902 DDLEPQKK

>member
-1 MGAKGMKKLFSICMI
+1 MKKLFSICMI
-16 LVFFLIPLGPH
+16 LVFFLLPLGPH
-27 VALAEDTKTEEK
+27 VALAEDQKAEEK

-50 LFSGYTDGIYKDK
+50 LFSGHTDGIYKDK
-63 YYEIDTYQPKEEDK
+63 YYEIDTYQPKEDEK

-194 ELVKTVLVI
+194 ELVKTVFVI

-222 ISSEISVI
+222 ISSEISVT

-279 LGTKRVDELLATAPG
+279 LGAQRVDELLSKPLG
-294 KDRESKVQE
+294 KDRDDLVQKE
-303 EIKKGNQM
+303 VKKGNQM
-311 MIVTSVGERLV
+311 MVISSVGERLV

-422 FQILVFVLCYI
+422 FQILVFVLCYL

-483 HFNSAAELAA
+483 HFNNAAELAA
-493 AGGQLENAGTDDEK
+493 AGSQIENAGTDDEK

-534 QKKGNLISLQDRD
+534 QKKGKLISLQDRD
-547 KDGNSPQQEE
+547 KEGNLPQQEE
-557 EGKEQTTPGEEE
+557 EGKEQPTPGEEE

-584 EQEMEAQQ
+584 EQEVEGQQ
-592 EGTEVEESEMD
+592 EGTEVEESEME
-603 VQPELVSLEDEE
+603 VQPELVSLQDEE

-620 EIPADIEGY
+620 EMPTDIEGY
-629 EEIQPEV
+629 EEIQPGV

-667 EEVSS
+667 EEVST

-714 LEEMSPD
+714 LEEVSPD

-752 PEQDIS
+752 PEQETS
-758 TNIPQQEISTPIETE
+758 TNIPQQEISTPIETD

-798 ETTSADIPDAIPTEV
+798 ETTSADIPDAIPAEV
-813 NEAGQIV
+813 TEAGEIV

-829 STVQVSNSSGSF
+829 STVQNTNSSDSF
-841 IPTESISTSDLAQ
+841 IPTEPISSDLAP

-859 VSTNEPIQ
+859 VSKNEPIQ
-867 ENAETIDTPDIQYG
+867 EKAETIDTPDIQYV

-887 ENWMPSTDPQNLDNL
+887 ENWMPSTDSQNLDNL
-902 DDLDPLKK
+902 DDLEPPKK

>member
-16 LVFFLIPLGPH
+16 LVFFLLPLGPH
-27 VALAEDTKTEEK
+27 VALAEEDK

-94 KDLQRMLYTTCQWFA
+94 KDLQRMLYTTCQWFG

-151 GIGKGGF
+151 GIEKGGF

-194 ELVKTVLVI
+194 ELIKTVLVI

-222 ISSEISVI
+222 ISSEISVT

-279 LGTKRVDELLATAPG
+279 LGAKRVDELLATAPG

-303 EIKKGNQM
+303 EIKRGNQM
-311 MIVTSVGERLV
+311 MVVTSVGERLV

-422 FQILVFVLCYI
+422 FQILVFVLCYL

-534 QKKGNLISLQDRD
+534 KKKGNLISLQDRD
-547 KDGNSPQQEE
+547 KEGNLPQQEE
-557 EGKEQTTPGEEE
+557 EGKEQTPPGEEE

-584 EQEMEAQQ
+584 EQEMEGQQ
-592 EGTEVEESEMD
+592 EGTEVEESEME
-603 VQPELVSLEDEE
+603 VQPELVSLGDEE

-620 EIPADIEGY
+620 EIEAGMEAYG
-629 EEIQPEV
+629 EIQ
-636 PEQEVPLEDI
+636 
-646 PTDIEVY
+646 T
-653 EEVQPEVPEQEVPL
+653 EVPEQEVPL
-667 EEVSS
+667 EEIPTDIEVHEDIQQEVPLEEVST

-714 LEEMSPD
+714 LEEVSPD
-721 HETFEEIP
+721 HETVEEIP

-752 PEQDIS
+752 PEQETS
-758 TNIPQQEISTPIETE
+758 THIPQQEISTPIETE

-798 ETTSADIPDAIPTEV
+798 ETTSADIPDAIPAEV
-813 NEAGQIV
+813 TEAGEIV
-820 AKKPDIDVE
+820 AKKPNIDVE
-829 STVQVSNSSGSF
+829 STVQGINSSDSF
-841 IPTESISTSDLAQ
+841 IPTESISPTDLTR

-859 VSTNEPIQ
+859 VSKNEPIQ
-867 ENAETIDTPDIQYG
+867 GEAETIDTPDIQYG

-902 DDLDPLKK
+902 DDLEPPKK

>member
-1 MGAKGMKKLFSICMI
+1 M
-16 LVFFLIPLGPH
+16 
-27 VALAEDTKTEEK
+27 ALAEDTKKEEK

-63 YYEIDTYQPKEEDK
+63 YYEIDTYQPKEDEK
-77 NVFQKVGGY
+77 NVFEKVGGY

-137 TVADK
+137 VVADK

-151 GIGKGGF
+151 GIEKGGF

-222 ISSEISVI
+222 ISSEISVT

-279 LGTKRVDELLATAPG
+279 LGAKRVDELLATPLG
-294 KDRESKVQE
+294 KDRENKVQDE
-303 EIKKGNQM
+303 VKNGNQM
-311 MIVTSVGERLV
+311 MVISSVGERLV

-483 HFNSAAELAA
+483 HFNNAAELAA
-493 AGGQLENAGTDDEK
+493 TGSQIENAGTDDEK

-547 KDGNSPQQEE
+547 KDGNLPQQEE

-584 EQEMEAQQ
+584 EQEVEGQQ

-620 EIPADIEGY
+620 DIPADIEGY

-646 PTDIEVY
+646 PADIEVY
-653 EEVQPEVPEQEVPL
+653 EEVQPEVPGQEVPL
-667 EEVSS
+667 EEVST
-672 DMEAYEEIQTEV
+672 DMEAYEEIQTEA
-684 PEQEIPLEEVSSD
+684 PEQEIPLEEVPNH

-714 LEEMSPD
+714 LEEVSPD

-752 PEQDIS
+752 PEQETS
-758 TNIPQQEISTPIETE
+758 THIPQQEISTPIETE
-773 ANEPLIPDTIRA
+773 SNEPLIPDTIRA

-798 ETTSADIPDAIPTEV
+798 ETTSADIPDAIPAEV
-813 NEAGQIV
+813 TEAGEIV
-820 AKKPDIDVE
+820 AKNPDIDVE
-829 STVQVSNSSGSF
+829 STVQNTNSSDSF
-841 IPTESISTSDLAQ
+841 IPTEPISSDLTP

-859 VSTNEPIQ
+859 VSKNEPIQ
-867 ENAETIDTPDIQYG
+867 EKAETIDTPDIQYG

-887 ENWMPSTDPQNLDNL
+887 ENWMPSTNPQNLDNL
-902 DDLDPLKK
+902 DDLEPPKK

>member
-1 MGAKGMKKLFSICMI
+1 MKKLFSICMI
-16 LVFFLIPLGPH
+16 LVFFLLPLGPH
-27 VALAEDTKTEEK
+27 VALAEDTKKEEK

-63 YYEIDTYQPKEEDK
+63 YYEIDTYQPKEDDK

-94 KDLQRMLYTTCQWFA
+94 KDLQRMLYTTCQWFG

-169 IACVLSACYA
+169 ITCVLSACYA

-194 ELVKTVLVI
+194 ELVKTVFVI

-222 ISSEISVI
+222 ISSEISVT

-279 LGTKRVDELLATAPG
+279 IGTKRVDGLLAKAPG
-294 KDRESKVQE
+294 KDRDDLVRKEVTDD
-303 EIKKGNQM
+303 GNQM
-311 MIVTSVGERLV
+311 MVISSVGERLV

-422 FQILVFVLCYI
+422 FQILVFVLCYL
-433 FRGNIVAAFSR
+433 FRDNITAAFKR
-444 ARGVYETVTNI
+444 VKGVYETVTNI
-455 SLMTENFVDKGKEY
+455 SLMTENVVDKGKEY

-493 AGGQLENAGTDDEK
+493 AGGQLENTGTDDEK
-507 TKANPLVQANIPN
+507 TKANPLIQANIPN
-520 DLPNNQTE
+520 ELPSNQTE

-534 QKKGNLISLQDRD
+534 KKKGKLISLQDHD
-547 KDGNSPQQEE
+547 KEGNLPQQEE
-557 EGKEQTTPGEEE
+557 EGKEQPTPGEEE

-584 EQEMEAQQ
+584 EHEVEGQQQ

-615 IPTGE
+615 IPTE
-620 EIPADIEGY
+620 EGMPVGIEGY
-629 EEIQPEV
+629 EEIQ
-636 PEQEVPLEDI
+636 
-646 PTDIEVY
+646 T
-653 EEVQPEVPEQEVPL
+653 EVPEQEVPL
-667 EEVSS
+667 EEVST
-672 DMEAYEEIQTEV
+672 DIEAYEEIQTEV
-684 PEQEIPLEEVSSD
+684 PEQEMPLEEVSSD

-709 TQELP
+709 TQVPTQELP
-714 LEEMSPD
+714 LEEVSPD

-752 PEQDIS
+752 PEQETS
-758 TNIPQQEISTPIETE
+758 THIPQQEISTPIETE

-793 VPHTP
+793 VPHTT
-798 ETTSADIPDAIPTEV
+798 ETTSADIPDAIPAEV
-813 NEAGQIV
+813 NECGEIV
-820 AKKPDIDVE
+820 AKKSDIDVE
-829 STVQVSNSSGSF
+829 STTQVINSSDSF
-841 IPTESISTSDLAQ
+841 IPTESISPTDLTR
-854 VNEKE
+854 VSEKE
-859 VSTNEPIQ
+859 VSKNESIQ
-867 ENAETIDTPDIQYG
+867 GEAETIDTPDIQYG

-902 DDLDPLKK
+902 DDLEPPKK

>member
-1 MGAKGMKKLFSICMI
+1 MKKLFSICMI
-16 LVFFLIPLGPH
+16 LVFFLLPLGPH

-94 KDLQRMLYTTCQWFA
+94 KDLQRMLYTTCQWLA

-158 LSSGLFPAIIG
+158 SSSGLFPAIIG

-211 NASTILKSANT
+211 NAGAILKSANT
-222 ISSEISVI
+222 ISSEISVT

-279 LGTKRVDELLATAPG
+279 LGAKRVDELLATAPG

-422 FQILVFVLCYI
+422 FQILVFVLCYL

-547 KDGNSPQQEE
+547 KDGNLPQQEE
-557 EGKEQTTPGEEE
+557 EGKEKEQTPPGEEE

-584 EQEMEAQQ
+584 EQEMEEQQ
-592 EGTEVEESEMD
+592 EGTEVEESEID
-603 VQPELVSLEDEE
+603 VQPELVSLQDEE

-620 EIPADIEGY
+620 EMPADIEAY
-629 EEIQPEV
+629 EEIQ
-636 PEQEVPLEDI
+636 
-646 PTDIEVY
+646 T
-653 EEVQPEVPEQEVPL
+653 EVPEQEVPL
-667 EEVSS
+667 EEIPTDIEIHEDVQQEVPLEEVST

-684 PEQEIPLEEVSSD
+684 PEQEMPLEEVSSD

-742 PMDISREEIQ
+742 PMDISREEIKS
-752 PEQDIS
+752 EQDIS
-758 TNIPQQEISTPIETE
+758 TNIPQQEISTPIETD

-798 ETTSADIPDAIPTEV
+798 ETTSADIPDAIPAEV
-813 NEAGQIV
+813 TEAGEIV
-820 AKKPDIDVE
+820 AKKDDIDVE
-829 STVQVSNSSGSF
+829 STVQVTNSSDSF
-841 IPTESISTSDLAQ
+841 IPTESVSSSDLTR

-859 VSTNEPIQ
+859 VSKNEPIQ
-867 ENAETIDTPDIQYG
+867 GEAETIDTPDIQYG

-902 DDLDPLKK
+902 DDLEPPKK

>member
-1 MGAKGMKKLFSICMI
+1 MKKLFSICMI
-16 LVFFLIPLGPH
+16 LVFFLLPLGSH
-27 VALAEDTKTEEK
+27 VALAEDTKKDEK

-63 YYEIDTYQPKEEDK
+63 YYEIDTYQPKEDEK
-77 NVFQKVGGY
+77 NVFEKVGGY

-137 TVADK
+137 AVADK

-151 GIGKGGF
+151 GIEKGGF

-211 NASTILKSANT
+211 NAGAILKSANT
-222 ISSEISVI
+222 ISSEISVT

-244 RSKADAIF
+244 RSKEDAIF

-279 LGTKRVDELLATAPG
+279 LGAKRVDELLATPLG
-294 KDRESKVQE
+294 KDRENKVQDE
-303 EIKKGNQM
+303 VKNGNQM
-311 MIVTSVGERLV
+311 MVISSVGERLV

-422 FQILVFVLCYI
+422 FQILVFVLCYL

-469 AGNTMSYIGDKMGA
+469 AGNTMSYIGDKMGM
-483 HFNSAAELAA
+483 HFNNAAELAA

-534 QKKGNLISLQDRD
+534 QKKGKLISLQDRD
-547 KDGNSPQQEE
+547 KEGNLPQQEE
-557 EGKEQTTPGEEE
+557 EGKEQPTPGEEE

-584 EQEMEAQQ
+584 EQEVEGQQ
-592 EGTEVEESEMD
+592 EGTEVEESEME
-603 VQPELVSLEDEE
+603 VQPELVSLQDEE

-620 EIPADIEGY
+620 EIPTDIEGY
-629 EEIQPEV
+629 EEIQPG
-636 PEQEVPLEDI
+636 
-646 PTDIEVY
+646 
-653 EEVQPEVPEQEVPL
+653 VPEQEVPL
-667 EEVSS
+667 EEVST

-714 LEEMSPD
+714 LEEVSPD

-752 PEQDIS
+752 PEQETS
-758 TNIPQQEISTPIETE
+758 THIPQQEISTPIETE

-798 ETTSADIPDAIPTEV
+798 ETTSADIPDAIPAEV
-813 NEAGQIV
+813 NEAGEIV
-820 AKKPDIDVE
+820 AKKPNIDVE
-829 STVQVSNSSGSF
+829 STVQETYSSDSF
-841 IPTESISTSDLAQ
+841 IPTESISPTDLTR

-859 VSTNEPIQ
+859 VSKNEPIQ
-867 ENAETIDTPDIQYG
+867 GEAETIDTPDIQYG

-902 DDLDPLKK
+902 DDLEPPKK

>member
-1 MGAKGMKKLFSICMI
+1 MKRLFSIFMI
-16 LVFFLIPLGPH
+16 LVFFLLPLGSH

-77 NVFQKVGGY
+77 NVFEKGWGY
-86 LFGDDSVG
+86 LFGDDSMG

-137 TVADK
+137 AVADK

-222 ISSEISVI
+222 ISSEISVT

-279 LGTKRVDELLATAPG
+279 LGAQRVDELLAKSPG
-294 KDRESKVQE
+294 KERN
-303 EIKKGNQM
+303 EIVGKEVKKGNQM
-311 MIVTSVGERLV
+311 MVLSSVGERLV

-398 IFTVAELLYVL
+398 IFTIAELLYVL

-422 FQILVFVLCYI
+422 FQILVFVLCYL

-469 AGNTMSYIGDKMGA
+469 AGNTMSYIGDKMGM
-483 HFNSAAELAA
+483 HFNNAAELAA

-507 TKANPLVQANIPN
+507 TKANPLMQANIPN

-528 QEKEEN
+528 QGKEEN
-534 QKKGNLISLQDRD
+534 QKKGKLISLQDRD
-547 KDGNSPQQEE
+547 KQGNLPQQEE
-557 EGKEQTTPGEEE
+557 EGKEQPTPGEEE
-569 APMQQDLISLDKEAL
+569 VPMQQDLISLDKEAL
-584 EQEMEAQQ
+584 EQEVEGQQ
-592 EGTEVEESEMD
+592 EGTEVEESEME
-603 VQPELVSLEDEE
+603 VQPELVSLQDEE

-620 EIPADIEGY
+620 EMPTDIEGY

-653 EEVQPEVPEQEVPL
+653 EEVHPEVPEQEVPL
-667 EEVSS
+667 EEVST

-714 LEEMSPD
+714 LEEVSPD

-752 PEQDIS
+752 PEQETS
-758 TNIPQQEISTPIETE
+758 THIPQQEISTPIETE

-798 ETTSADIPDAIPTEV
+798 ETTSAEIPDAIPAEV
-813 NEAGQIV
+813 TEAGEIV
-820 AKKPDIDVE
+820 AKNPNIDVE
-829 STVQVSNSSGSF
+829 STVQVTNPSDVF
-841 IPTESISTSDLAQ
+841 IPTESVSSSDLTR

-859 VSTNEPIQ
+859 VSKNEPIQ
-867 ENAETIDTPDIQYG
+867 GEAETIDTPDIQYG

-902 DDLDPLKK
+902 DDLEPPKK

>member
-1 MGAKGMKKLFSICMI
+1 MKRLFSIFTI
-16 LVFFLIPLGPH
+16 LVFFLLPLGSH

-77 NVFQKVGGY
+77 NVFEKGWGY
-86 LFGDDSVG
+86 LFGDDSMG

-137 TVADK
+137 AVADK
-142 LGAAMQNIA
+142 LGEAMQNIA

-222 ISSEISVI
+222 ISSEISVT

-279 LGTKRVDELLATAPG
+279 LGAQRVDELLAKSPG
-294 KDRESKVQE
+294 KERN
-303 EIKKGNQM
+303 EIVGKEVKKGNQM
-311 MIVTSVGERLV
+311 MVLSSVGERLV

-469 AGNTMSYIGDKMGA
+469 AGNTMSYIGDKMGM
-483 HFNSAAELAA
+483 HFNNAAELAA
-493 AGGQLENAGTDDEK
+493 SGGQLENAGTDDEK
-507 TKANPLVQANIPN
+507 TKNNPLVQANIPN

-534 QKKGNLISLQDRD
+534 QKKGKLISLQDRD
-547 KDGNSPQQEE
+547 KDGNLPQQEE
-557 EGKEQTTPGEEE
+557 EGKEQTIPGEEE

-584 EQEMEAQQ
+584 EQEVEGTEV

-603 VQPELVSLEDEE
+603 VQPELVSLENEE
-615 IPTGE
+615 IPTEE

-636 PEQEVPLEDI
+636 PEQEVSLEDI

-684 PEQEIPLEEVSSD
+684 PGQEIPLEEVSSD

-714 LEEMSPD
+714 LEEVSTD
-721 HETFEEIP
+721 HEAYEEIP
-729 SDIPQQDIPTEEI
+729 SDIPQQNIPTEEI

-752 PEQDIS
+752 PEQETS
-758 TNIPQQEISTPIETE
+758 THIPQQEISTPIETE
-773 ANEPLIPDTIRA
+773 SNDPLIPDTIRA

-798 ETTSADIPDAIPTEV
+798 ETTSADIPDAIPAEV
-813 NEAGQIV
+813 NESGEIV
-820 AKKPDIDVE
+820 AKKPNIDVE
-829 STVQVSNSSGSF
+829 STVQVTNSSDSF
-841 IPTESISTSDLAQ
+841 IPTESISPTDLTR

-859 VSTNEPIQ
+859 VSKNEPIQ
-867 ENAETIDTPDIQYG
+867 GEVETIDTPDIQYG

-902 DDLDPLKK
+902 DDLEPPKK

>member
-1 MGAKGMKKLFSICMI
+1 MKKLFSICMI
-16 LVFFLIPLGPH
+16 LVFFLLPLGPH

-63 YYEIDTYQPKEEDK
+63 YYEIDTYQPKEDDK

-94 KDLQRMLYTTCQWFA
+94 KDLQRILYTTCQWFA

-194 ELVKTVLVI
+194 ELVKTVFVI

-222 ISSEISVI
+222 ISSEISVT

-279 LGTKRVDELLATAPG
+279 IGTKRVDGLLAKAPG
-294 KDRESKVQE
+294 KERDDLVRKEVTDD
-303 EIKKGNQM
+303 GNQM
-311 MIVTSVGERLV
+311 MVISSVGERLV

-422 FQILVFVLCYI
+422 FQILVFVLCYL

-493 AGGQLENAGTDDEK
+493 AGGQLENAGTDNEK

-534 QKKGNLISLQDRD
+534 KKKGKLISLQDRD
-547 KDGNSPQQEE
+547 KEGNLPQQEE

-584 EQEMEAQQ
+584 EQEMEEQQ
-592 EGTEVEESEMD
+592 EGTEVEESEME

-620 EIPADIEGY
+620 EMPADIEG
-629 EEIQPEV
+629 
-636 PEQEVPLEDI
+636 
-646 PTDIEVY
+646 Y

-667 EEVSS
+667 GDIPPDIEVYEGVQPEVPEREVPLEEVST

-684 PEQEIPLEEVSSD
+684 PEQEMPLEEVSSD

-714 LEEMSPD
+714 LEEVLPD

-752 PEQDIS
+752 PEQETS
-758 TNIPQQEISTPIETE
+758 THIPQQEIPTPIETE
-773 ANEPLIPDTIRA
+773 ANDPLIPHTIRA

-798 ETTSADIPDAIPTEV
+798 ETTSADIPDAIPAEV
-813 NEAGQIV
+813 NESGEIV
-820 AKKPDIDVE
+820 AKKPNIDVE
-829 STVQVSNSSGSF
+829 STVQEINSSDSF
-841 IPTESISTSDLAQ
+841 IPTESISPTDLTR

-859 VSTNEPIQ
+859 VSKNEPIQ
-867 ENAETIDTPDIQYG
+867 GEAETIDTPDIQYG

-902 DDLDPLKK
+902 DDLEPQKK

>member
-1 MGAKGMKKLFSICMI
+1 MKKLFSICMI
-16 LVFFLIPLGPH
+16 LVFFLLPLGPH

-63 YYEIDTYQPKEEDK
+63 YYEIDTYQPKEDEK

-94 KDLQRMLYTTCQWFA
+94 KDLQRMLYTTCQWLA

-194 ELVKTVLVI
+194 ELVKTVFVI

-222 ISSEISVI
+222 ISSEISVT

-279 LGTKRVDELLATAPG
+279 LGAQRVDELLAKSPG
-294 KDRESKVQE
+294 KERNEAVEKEV
-303 EIKKGNQM
+303 KKGNQM
-311 MIVTSVGERLV
+311 MVISSVGERLV

-422 FQILVFVLCYI
+422 FQILVFVLCYL

-469 AGNTMSYIGDKMGA
+469 AGNTMSYIGDKMGM
-483 HFNSAAELAA
+483 HFNNAAELAA

-520 DLPNNQTE
+520 DLPNNQAE

-534 QKKGNLISLQDRD
+534 QKKGKLISLQDRD
-547 KDGNSPQQEE
+547 KQGNLPQQEE
-557 EGKEQTTPGEEE
+557 EGKEQSTPGEEE

-584 EQEMEAQQ
+584 EQEVEGQQ
-592 EGTEVEESEMD
+592 EGTEVEESEME
-603 VQPELVSLEDEE
+603 VQPELVSLQDEE

-620 EIPADIEGY
+620 EMPTDIEGY

-653 EEVQPEVPEQEVPL
+653 EEVHPEVPEQEVPL
-667 EEVSS
+667 EEVST

-714 LEEMSPD
+714 LEEVSPD

-752 PEQDIS
+752 PEQETS
-758 TNIPQQEISTPIETE
+758 THIPQQEISTPIETE

-798 ETTSADIPDAIPTEV
+798 ETTSAEIPDAIPAEV
-813 NEAGQIV
+813 TEAGEIV
-820 AKKPDIDVE
+820 AKNPNIDVE
-829 STVQVSNSSGSF
+829 STVQVTNPSDAF
-841 IPTESISTSDLAQ
+841 IPTESVSSSDLTR

-859 VSTNEPIQ
+859 VSKNEPIQ
-867 ENAETIDTPDIQYG
+867 GEAETIDTPDIQYG

-902 DDLDPLKK
+902 DDLEPPKK

>member
-1 MGAKGMKKLFSICMI
+1 MKRLFSIFTI
-16 LVFFLIPLGPH
+16 LVFFLLPLGSH

-77 NVFQKVGGY
+77 NVFEKGWGY
-86 LFGDDSVG
+86 LFGDDSMG

-137 TVADK
+137 AVADK

-222 ISSEISVI
+222 ISSEISVT

-279 LGTKRVDELLATAPG
+279 LGAQRVDELLAKSPG
-294 KDRESKVQE
+294 KERN
-303 EIKKGNQM
+303 EIVGKEVKKGNQM
-311 MIVTSVGERLV
+311 MVLSSVGERLV

-469 AGNTMSYIGDKMGA
+469 AGNTMSYIGDKMGM
-483 HFNSAAELAA
+483 HFNNAAELAA

-507 TKANPLVQANIPN
+507 TKNNPLVQANIPN

-534 QKKGNLISLQDRD
+534 QKKGKLISLQDRD
-547 KDGNSPQQEE
+547 KDGNLPQQEE
-557 EGKEQTTPGEEE
+557 EGKEQTIPGEEE

-584 EQEMEAQQ
+584 EQEVEGQQ

-603 VQPELVSLEDEE
+603 VQPELVSLENEE

-636 PEQEVPLEDI
+636 SEQEVPLEDI

-709 TQELP
+709 EQEIP
-714 LEEMSPD
+714 LEEVSTD
-721 HETFEEIP
+721 HEAYEEIP

-742 PMDISREEIQ
+742 PMDISREEMQ
-752 PEQDIS
+752 PEQETS
-758 TNIPQQEISTPIETE
+758 THIPQKEISTPIETE
-773 ANEPLIPDTIRA
+773 ANDPLIPDTIRA

-798 ETTSADIPDAIPTEV
+798 ETTSADIPDAIPAKV
-813 NEAGQIV
+813 NEAGEIV
-820 AKKPDIDVE
+820 AKNTHIDVE
-829 STVQVSNSSGSF
+829 STVQNENSSDSF
-841 IPTESISTSDLAQ
+841 IPTESISSSDLTR

-859 VSTNEPIQ
+859 VSKNEPIQ
-867 ENAETIDTPDIQYG
+867 GEVETIDTPDIQYG

-887 ENWMPSTDPQNLDNL
+887 ENWMPSTDPQNLD
-902 DDLDPLKK
+902 DLEPPKK

>member
-1 MGAKGMKKLFSICMI
+1 MKRLFSIFMI
-16 LVFFLIPLGPH
+16 LVFFLLPLGSH

-50 LFSGYTDGIYKDK
+50 LFSGYTDGIYKNK

-77 NVFQKVGGY
+77 NVFEKGWGY
-86 LFGDDSVG
+86 LFGDDSMG

-137 TVADK
+137 AVADK

-203 AFIVTYIG
+203 AFIFTYIG

-222 ISSEISVI
+222 ISSEISVT
-230 VLAKATGTVAGDPG
+230 VLAKATGTVVGDPG
-244 RSKADAIF
+244 RSKEDAIF

-279 LGTKRVDELLATAPG
+279 LGAQRVDELLAKSPG
-294 KDRESKVQE
+294 KERN
-303 EIKKGNQM
+303 EIVGKEVKKGNQM
-311 MIVTSVGERLV
+311 MVLSSVGERLV

-398 IFTVAELLYVL
+398 IFTIAELLYVL

-422 FQILVFVLCYI
+422 FQILVFVLCYL

-469 AGNTMSYIGDKMGA
+469 AGNTMSYIGDKMGM
-483 HFNSAAELAA
+483 HFNNAAELAA

-520 DLPNNQTE
+520 DLPNNQAE

-547 KDGNSPQQEE
+547 KDGNLPQQEE

-584 EQEMEAQQ
+584 EQEMEEQQ
-592 EGTEVEESEMD
+592 EGTEVEESEME

-615 IPTGE
+615 M
-620 EIPADIEGY
+620 PADIEGY
-629 EEIQPEV
+629 EEVQPEV

-646 PTDIEVY
+646 PTNIEVY

-667 EEVSS
+667 EEVST

-684 PEQEIPLEEVSSD
+684 PEQEMPLEEVSSD

-714 LEEMSPD
+714 LEEVSPD

-729 SDIPQQDIPTEEI
+729 SNIPQQDIPTEEI

-752 PEQDIS
+752 PEQETS
-758 TNIPQQEISTPIETE
+758 THIPQQEISTPIEIE
-773 ANEPLIPDTIRA
+773 SNEPLIPDTIRA

-798 ETTSADIPDAIPTEV
+798 ETTSADIPDAIPAEV
-813 NEAGQIV
+813 NEAGEIV
-820 AKKPDIDVE
+820 AKKPNIDVE
-829 STVQVSNSSGSF
+829 STVQETYSSDSF
-841 IPTESISTSDLAQ
+841 IPTESISPTDLTR

-859 VSTNEPIQ
+859 VSKNEPIQ
-867 ENAETIDTPDIQYG
+867 GEAETIDTPDIQYE

-902 DDLDPLKK
+902 DDLEPPKK

>member
-1 MGAKGMKKLFSICMI
+1 MKKLFSICMI
-16 LVFFLIPLGPH
+16 LVFFLLPLGSH
-27 VALAEDTKTEEK
+27 VALAEDTKKEEK

-50 LFSGYTDGIYKDK
+50 LFSGYTDGIYKGK
-63 YYEIDTYQPKEEDK
+63 YYEIDTYQPKEDEK
-77 NVFQKVGGY
+77 NVFEKVGGY

-137 TVADK
+137 AVADK

-222 ISSEISVI
+222 ISSEISVT

-279 LGTKRVDELLATAPG
+279 LGAKRLDELLAQAPG
-294 KDRESKVQE
+294 KDRENKVQDE
-303 EIKKGNQM
+303 VKNGNQM
-311 MIVTSVGERLV
+311 MVISSVGERLV
-322 FTVMYYVVNTF
+322 FTIMYYVVNTF

-398 IFTVAELLYVL
+398 IFTIAELLYVL

-422 FQILVFVLCYI
+422 FQILVFVLCYL

-469 AGNTMSYIGDKMGA
+469 AGNTMSYIGDKMGM
-483 HFNSAAELAA
+483 HFNNAAELAA

-547 KDGNSPQQEE
+547 KDGNLPQQEE
-557 EGKEQTTPGEEE
+557 GGKEQTPPGEEE

-584 EQEMEAQQ
+584 EQEMEGQQ

-603 VQPELVSLEDEE
+603 VQPELVSLENEE

-620 EIPADIEGY
+620 EMPADIEAY
-629 EEIQPEV
+629 EEIQTEV
-636 PEQEVPLEDI
+636 PEQEVPLEEI
-646 PTDIEVY
+646 PTDIEIH
-653 EEVQPEVPEQEVPL
+653 EDVQQEVPEQEVPLEEVSTDMEAYEEIQTEVPEQEMPL

-684 PEQEIPLEEVSSD
+684 P
-697 MEAYEEIQTEVP
+697 M
-709 TQELP
+709 QELP
-714 LEEMSPD
+714 LQEVSPN

-752 PEQDIS
+752 PEQETS
-758 TNIPQQEISTPIETE
+758 THIPQQEISTPIETD

-785 DVNEEGVI
+785 DVSEEGVI
-793 VPHTP
+793 VPRTT
-798 ETTSADIPDAIPTEV
+798 ETGSSISNADIPDAIPAEV
-813 NEAGQIV
+813 TEAGEIV
-820 AKKPDIDVE
+820 AKKPNIDVE
-829 STVQVSNSSGSF
+829 STVQQTNSSDSF
-841 IPTESISTSDLAQ
+841 IPTESISPTDLTR

-859 VSTNEPIQ
+859 VSKNEPIQ
-867 ENAETIDTPDIQYG
+867 GEAETIDTPDIQYG

-902 DDLDPLKK
+902 DDLEPPKK

>member
-1 MGAKGMKKLFSICMI
+1 MKRLFSIFTI
-16 LVFFLIPLGPH
+16 LVFFLLPLGSH

-77 NVFQKVGGY
+77 NVFEKGWGY
-86 LFGDDSVG
+86 LFGDDSMG

-137 TVADK
+137 AVADK

-222 ISSEISVI
+222 ISSEISVT

-279 LGTKRVDELLATAPG
+279 LGAQRVDELLAKSPG
-294 KDRESKVQE
+294 KERN
-303 EIKKGNQM
+303 EIVGKEVKKGNQM
-311 MIVTSVGERLV
+311 MVLSSVGERLV

-469 AGNTMSYIGDKMGA
+469 AGNTMSYIGDKMGM
-483 HFNSAAELAA
+483 HFNNAAELAA

-507 TKANPLVQANIPN
+507 TKNNPLVQANIPN

-534 QKKGNLISLQDRD
+534 QKKGKLISLQDRD
-547 KDGNSPQQEE
+547 KDGNLPQQEE
-557 EGKEQTTPGEEE
+557 EGKEQTMPGEEE

-584 EQEMEAQQ
+584 EQEVEGQQ
-592 EGTEVEESEMD
+592 EGTEVGESEMD
-603 VQPELVSLEDEE
+603 VQPELVSLENEE

-646 PTDIEVY
+646 PTNIEVY

-714 LEEMSPD
+714 LEEVSTD
-721 HETFEEIP
+721 HEAYEEIP

-752 PEQDIS
+752 PEQETS
-758 TNIPQQEISTPIETE
+758 THIPQQEISTPIETE
-773 ANEPLIPDTIRA
+773 SNDPLIPDTIRA

-798 ETTSADIPDAIPTEV
+798 ETTSADIPDAIPAEV
-813 NEAGQIV
+813 NESGEIV
-820 AKKPDIDVE
+820 AKKPNIDVE
-829 STVQVSNSSGSF
+829 STVQVTNSSDSF
-841 IPTESISTSDLAQ
+841 IPTESISPTDLTR

-859 VSTNEPIQ
+859 VSKNEPIQ
-867 ENAETIDTPDIQYG
+867 GEVETIDTPDIQYG

-902 DDLDPLKK
+902 DDLEPPKK

>member
-1 MGAKGMKKLFSICMI
+1 MKKLFSICMI
-16 LVFFLIPLGPH
+16 LVFFLLPLGPQM
-27 VALAEDTKTEEK
+27 ALAEDTKKEEK
-39 QEQKGARISEN
+39 QEQKGARIAEN

-63 YYEIDTYQPKEEDK
+63 YYEIDTYQPKDDEK

-194 ELVKTVLVI
+194 ELVKTVFVI

-222 ISSEISVI
+222 ISSEISVT

-279 LGTKRVDELLATAPG
+279 LGAKRVDELLAKAPG
-294 KDRESKVQE
+294 KDKENKVQDE
-303 EIKKGNQM
+303 VKNGNQM
-311 MIVTSVGERLV
+311 MVISSVGERLV

-422 FQILVFVLCYI
+422 FQILVFVLCYL

-444 ARGVYETVTNI
+444 VRGVYETVTNI

-469 AGNTMSYIGDKMGA
+469 AGNTMSYIGDKMGM
-483 HFNSAAELAA
+483 HFNNAAELAA

-507 TKANPLVQANIPN
+507 TKATPLMQANIPN
-520 DLPNNQTE
+520 DLPNKQTE

-534 QKKGNLISLQDRD
+534 QKKGKLISLQDRD
-547 KDGNSPQQEE
+547 KQGNLPQQEE
-557 EGKEQTTPGEEE
+557 EGKEQPTPGGEE

-584 EQEMEAQQ
+584 EQEVEGQQ
-592 EGTEVEESEMD
+592 EGTEVEESEME
-603 VQPELVSLEDEE
+603 VQPELVSLQDEE
-615 IPTGE
+615 ILTG
-620 EIPADIEGY
+620 

-646 PTDIEVY
+646 PTDIEV
-653 EEVQPEVPEQEVPL
+653 
-667 EEVSS
+667 
-672 DMEAYEEIQTEV
+672 YEEIQTEV

-714 LEEMSPD
+714 LEEVSPD

-752 PEQDIS
+752 PEQETS
-758 TNIPQQEISTPIETE
+758 THIPQQEISTPIETE

-798 ETTSADIPDAIPTEV
+798 ETTSADIPDAIPAEV
-813 NEAGQIV
+813 TEAGEIV
-820 AKKPDIDVE
+820 AKKPNIDVE
-829 STVQVSNSSGSF
+829 STVQETNSSDSF
-841 IPTESISTSDLAQ
+841 IPTESISPTDLTR

-859 VSTNEPIQ
+859 VSRNEPIQ
-867 ENAETIDTPDIQYG
+867 GEAETIDTPDIQYG

-902 DDLDPLKK
+902 DDLEPPKK

>member
-1 MGAKGMKKLFSICMI
+1 MKKLFSICMI
-16 LVFFLIPLGPH
+16 LVFFLLPLGPH
-27 VALAEDTKTEEK
+27 VALAEDTKKEEK

-94 KDLQRMLYTTCQWFA
+94 KDLQRMLYTTCQWFS

-194 ELVKTVLVI
+194 ELVKTVFVI

-222 ISSEISVI
+222 ISSEISVT

-303 EIKKGNQM
+303 EIKRGNQM

-433 FRGNIVAAFSR
+433 FRGNIVAAFSK

-469 AGNTMSYIGDKMGA
+469 AGNTMSYIGDKMGM
-483 HFNSAAELAA
+483 HFNNAAELAA

-534 QKKGNLISLQDRD
+534 QKKGKLISLQDRD
-547 KDGNSPQQEE
+547 KQGNLSQQEE
-557 EGKEQTTPGEEE
+557 EGKEQTIPGEEE

-584 EQEMEAQQ
+584 EQEVEGQQ

-603 VQPELVSLEDEE
+603 VQPELVSLENEE

-667 EEVSS
+667 EDVST

-714 LEEMSPD
+714 LEEVSTD
-721 HETFEEIP
+721 HEAYEEIP

-752 PEQDIS
+752 PEQETS

-773 ANEPLIPDTIRA
+773 SNEPLIPDTIRA
-785 DVNEEGVI
+785 DINEEGVV
-793 VPHTP
+793 VPHTT
-798 ETTSADIPDAIPTEV
+798 ETTSADIPDAIPAEV
-813 NEAGQIV
+813 NESGEIV
-820 AKKPDIDVE
+820 AKKTNIDVE
-829 STVQVSNSSGSF
+829 STVQETNSSDSF
-841 IPTESISTSDLAQ
+841 IPTESISPTDLTR

-859 VSTNEPIQ
+859 VSKNEPIQ
-867 ENAETIDTPDIQYG
+867 GEAETIDTPDIQYG

-887 ENWMPSTDPQNLDNL
+887 ENWMPSTDPQNLD
-902 DDLDPLKK
+902 DLEPPKK

>member
-1 MGAKGMKKLFSICMI
+1 MI
-16 LVFFLIPLGPH
+16 LVFFLLPLGPR
-27 VALAEDTKTEEK
+27 VALAEEDK

-63 YYEIDTYQPKEEDK
+63 YYDIDTYQPKEDEQ

-94 KDLQRMLYTTCQWFA
+94 KDLQRMLYTTCQWFG

-137 TVADK
+137 AVADK

-151 GIGKGGF
+151 GIEKGGF
-158 LSSGLFPAIIG
+158 SSSGLFPAIIG

-194 ELVKTVLVI
+194 ELMKMVLVI

-222 ISSEISVI
+222 ISSEISVT

-279 LGTKRVDELLATAPG
+279 IGAKRVDELLATAPG
-294 KDRESKVQE
+294 KDRDEK
-303 EIKKGNQM
+303 IKKEVKDGNQM
-311 MIVTSVGERLV
+311 MVISSVGERLV
-322 FTVMYYVVNTF
+322 FTIMYYVVNTF
-333 AGVPVIAFCLLIV
+333 AGIPVIAFCLLIV

-368 PGHRRV
+368 PGHRGV

-398 IFTVAELLYVL
+398 IFTIAELLYVL

-433 FRGNIVAAFSR
+433 FRGNIVAAFSKV
-444 ARGVYETVTNI
+444 RGVYETVTNI

-483 HFNSAAELAA
+483 HFNNAAELAA
-493 AGGQLENAGTDDEK
+493 AGSQIENAGTDDEK
-507 TKANPLVQANIPN
+507 KKANPLIQADIPKN
-520 DLPNNQTE
+520 LPDNQTE
-528 QEKEEN
+528 QEKDEN
-534 QKKGNLISLQDRD
+534 QKKGKLISLQDRD
-547 KDGNSPQQEE
+547 KEGNLQQQEE
-557 EGKEQTTPGEEE
+557 EGKEQTLPGEEE
-569 APMQQDLISLDKEAL
+569 ATMQQDLISLDKEAL
-584 EQEMEAQQ
+584 EQEMEGQQ
-592 EGTEVEESEMD
+592 EGTEVEESEME

-615 IPTGE
+615 IPAGE
-620 EIPADIEGY
+620 ETQAG
-629 EEIQPEV
+629 
-636 PEQEVPLEDI
+636 
-646 PTDIEVY
+646 
-653 EEVQPEVPEQEVPL
+653 
-667 EEVSS
+667 
-672 DMEAYEEIQTEV
+672 MEAYEEIQTEV
-684 PEQEIPLEEVSSD
+684 PEQEVPLEEIPTDIEVHEDVQQEMPLEEVPTDMEAYEEIKTEVPEQEIPLEEVPSD
-697 MEAYEEIQTEVP
+697 MGAYEEIQTEVS

-714 LEEMSPD
+714 LEEVSTD

-742 PMDISREEIQ
+742 PMDISKEEIQ
-752 PEQDIS
+752 PEQETS
-758 TNIPQQEISTPIETE
+758 TNIPQQEISTPIETNG
-773 ANEPLIPDTIRA
+773 NESLIPDTIRA

-793 VPHTP
+793 VPRTP
-798 ETTSADIPDAIPTEV
+798 ETSSSISNADIPDAIPAEV
-813 NEAGQIV
+813 TEAGEIV
-820 AKKPDIDVE
+820 AKNPNIDVE
-829 STVQVSNSSGSF
+829 STVQVINSSESF
-841 IPTESISTSDLAQ
+841 IPTEPIFSDLTP

-859 VSTNEPIQ
+859 VSKNEPIQ
-867 ENAETIDTPDIQYG
+867 EKAVTIDTPDIQYG

-902 DDLDPLKK
+902 NDLEPPKK

>member
-1 MGAKGMKKLFSICMI
+1 MKKLFSICMI
-16 LVFFLIPLGPH
+16 FVFFLLPLGPH
-27 VALAEDTKTEEK
+27 VALAEDTKTKEK

-50 LFSGYTDGIYKDK
+50 LFSGYTDGIYKGK
-63 YYEIDTYQPKEEDK
+63 YYEIDTYQPKEDEK

-194 ELVKTVLVI
+194 ELVKTVFVI

-222 ISSEISVI
+222 ISSEISVT

-279 LGTKRVDELLATAPG
+279 LGAQRIDELLAKSPG
-294 KDRESKVQE
+294 KERNEAVEKEV
-303 EIKKGNQM
+303 KKGNQM
-311 MIVTSVGERLV
+311 MVISSVGERLV

-433 FRGNIVAAFSR
+433 FRGNIVAAFSK

-469 AGNTMSYIGDKMGA
+469 AGNTMSYIGDKMGM
-483 HFNSAAELAA
+483 HFNNAAELAA

-534 QKKGNLISLQDRD
+534 KKKGKLISLQDRD
-547 KDGNSPQQEE
+547 KDGNLPQQEE
-557 EGKEQTTPGEEE
+557 EGGKQTVPGEEE

-584 EQEMEAQQ
+584 EQEVEGQQ
-592 EGTEVEESEMD
+592 EGIEVEESEMD
-603 VQPELVSLEDEE
+603 VQPELVSLENEE

-629 EEIQPEV
+629 EELQPEV

-653 EEVQPEVPEQEVPL
+653 EEVQPEAPEQEVPL
-667 EEVSS
+667 EDVS
-672 DMEAYEEIQTEV
+672 T
-684 PEQEIPLEEVSSD
+684 D

-714 LEEMSPD
+714 LEEVSTD
-721 HETFEEIP
+721 HEAHEEIP

-752 PEQDIS
+752 PEQAPS
-758 TNIPQQEISTPIETE
+758 THLPQQEISTPIETE
-773 ANEPLIPDTIRA
+773 ANEPFIPDTIRA

-793 VPHTP
+793 VPHTT
-798 ETTSADIPDAIPTEV
+798 EITSADIPDAIPAKL
-813 NEAGQIV
+813 NEAGEIV
-820 AKKPDIDVE
+820 AKKSDIDVE
-829 STVQVSNSSGSF
+829 STTQFTNFSDPF
-841 IPTESISTSDLAQ
+841 IPTESSSSSDLTR
-854 VNEKE
+854 VNQKE
-859 VSTNEPIQ
+859 VSKNEPIQ
-867 ENAETIDTPDIQYG
+867 GEAETIDTPDIQYG

-887 ENWMPSTDPQNLDNL
+887 EN
-902 DDLDPLKK
+902 
-910 DE
+910 

>member
-1 MGAKGMKKLFSICMI
+1 MKKLFSICMI
-16 LVFFLIPLGPH
+16 LVFFLLPLGPH
-27 VALAEDTKTEEK
+27 VALAEDTKKEEK

-63 YYEIDTYQPKEEDK
+63 YYEIDTYQPKEDDK

-94 KDLQRMLYTTCQWFA
+94 KDLQRMLYTTCQWFG

-169 IACVLSACYA
+169 ITCVLSACYA

-194 ELVKTVLVI
+194 ELVKTVFVI

-222 ISSEISVI
+222 ISSEISVT

-279 LGTKRVDELLATAPG
+279 IGTKRVDGLLAKAPG
-294 KDRESKVQE
+294 KDRDDLVRKEVTDD
-303 EIKKGNQM
+303 GNQM
-311 MIVTSVGERLV
+311 MVISSVGERLV

-422 FQILVFVLCYI
+422 FQILVFVLCYL
-433 FRGNIVAAFSR
+433 FRDNITAAFKR
-444 ARGVYETVTNI
+444 VKGVYETVTNI
-455 SLMTENFVDKGKEY
+455 SLMTENVVDKGKEY

-493 AGGQLENAGTDDEK
+493 AGGQLENTGTDDEK
-507 TKANPLVQANIPN
+507 TKANPLIQANIPN
-520 DLPNNQTE
+520 ELPSNQTE
-528 QEKEEN
+528 HEKEEN
-534 QKKGNLISLQDRD
+534 KKKGKLISLQDHD
-547 KDGNSPQQEE
+547 KEGNLPQQEE
-557 EGKEQTTPGEEE
+557 QGKEQPTPGEEE

-584 EQEMEAQQ
+584 EHEVEGQQQ

-615 IPTGE
+615 IPTE
-620 EIPADIEGY
+620 EGMPVGIGGY
-629 EEIQPEV
+629 EEIQ
-636 PEQEVPLEDI
+636 
-646 PTDIEVY
+646 T
-653 EEVQPEVPEQEVPL
+653 EVPEQEVPL
-667 EEVSS
+667 EEVPT
-672 DMEAYEEIQTEV
+672 DIEAYEEIQTEV
-684 PEQEIPLEEVSSD
+684 PEQEMPLEEVSSD

-714 LEEMSPD
+714 LEEVSPD

-752 PEQDIS
+752 PEQETS
-758 TNIPQQEISTPIETE
+758 THIPQQEISTPIETE

-793 VPHTP
+793 VPHTT
-798 ETTSADIPDAIPTEV
+798 ETTSADIPDAIPAEV
-813 NEAGQIV
+813 NESGEIV
-820 AKKPDIDVE
+820 AKKSDIDVE
-829 STVQVSNSSGSF
+829 STTQLINSSDSF
-841 IPTESISTSDLAQ
+841 IPTESVSTSDLAQ

-859 VSTNEPIQ
+859 VSKNESIQ
-867 ENAETIDTPDIQYG
+867 GEAETIDTPDIQYG

-902 DDLDPLKK
+902 DDLEPPKK